1 MQTFACGYCIFLMQK
16 KNNILKRNVTLH
28 QNNYLYKRLTLI
40 NVMMKQVNIQF
51 PLRMLGLLL
60 GLFLSVGAFAQIE
73 VKGHVKDAT
82 GEPIIGAT
90 VRVAGTQTATVSDF
104 DGNFVLKA
112 NQGADITI
120 SYVGYQQATVK
131 AAPSLTVTLQDDQTV
146 LQDVV
151 VIGYGTVRKSD
162 ATGSV
167 MSVEADQLNKGL
179 ATSPADLLQGKTP
192 GVQITTNSGAP
203 GAGSTIRIRGGSSLS
218 ASNDPLIVIDGLPI
232 SSTEISGG
240 DVLNTINPN
249 DIESFSI
256 LKDASATAIYG
267 SRASNGVILI
277 TTKKG
282 KAGSKPRV
290 NVDMSGSFKT
300 VAKKVDVLG
309 ADAFR
314 EFFMANYGDNADAV
328 AALGNANTKWQD
340 EIYRSAFS
348 EEINASV
355 TGGYVSKE
363 STFKMPYRV
372 SAGFLNND
380 GTLKTTGMSR
390 GTVGINLTPTLLND
404 RLTINL
410 NGKGVFTHNSYAD
423 EGAIGA
429 AVQYDPLKPVDSM
442 WMSNGAPNTMSTLN
456 PVAMLN
462 QQNKDSYVRRFVG
475 NAQFDYKFKFLPG
488 LRANLNLGLD
498 FSTTTGWNISDQY
511 SEVSYHDK
519 VQNGTGAWEK
529 YTQLRRDQTL
539 EFYLA
544 YAKELKEIYSRF
556 DVLAGYS
563 WQRFYNKTTDKKIAN
578 DGSGQE
584 YDVSKP
590 IFMTESYLVSFY
602 GRLNYTLL
610 DRYLL
615 TFTLRDDGTSRF
627 QNNKWGLF
635 PSAALA
641 WRISEEPF
649 MKNADWLSNLKL
661 RLGYGITGQQNINQ
675 GDYPSIP
682 TVHTNQGGSYYMF
695 GNGIVVPIT
704 AKGYASQIKWEETT
718 TYNIGL
724 DFGFARNRING
735 SIDVYKRKT
744 NDLLNKVPVAS
755 GTNLTN
761 YLLMNV
767 GDMENKGIEAAL
779 NVVPIEKKDLRWEIG
794 FNIAYNKNKI
804 TRLTASDD
812 PSYLGVEAGD
822 ISGGVGNKIQ
832 IQQVGNPIN
841 SFYVYQQVYDE
852 AGKPL
857 EGVYVDRNFDGQI
870 TDDDRYVYYKPDA
883 DVNLGLNTELSYKKW
898 TLSASLRS
906 SLGNYVYNNVASN
919 TEMKADMWT
928 NNFICNRVSTAPYS
942 NFAQAQYKSDY
953 YVQNASFLK
962 LDKVTLAYNIA
973 PWVRVNFT
981 AQNIFTITKYDGV
994 DPEVANGID
1003 NNMYPRSRNFI
1014 LGASFNF

>member
-1 MQTFACGYCIFLMQK
+1 
-16 KNNILKRNVTLH
+16 
-28 QNNYLYKRLTLI
+28 
-40 NVMMKQVNIQF
+40 MMKQVNIQV
-51 PLRMLGLLL
+51 PLRMLGLIL

-73 VKGHVKDAT
+73 VKGHVKDAA
-82 GEPIIGAT
+82 GEDIIGAT
-90 VRVAGTQTATVSDF
+90 VRVEGTQTATVSDF

-112 NQGADITI
+112 KEGATLVV
-120 SYVGYQQATVK
+120 SYVGYQNATVK
-131 AAPSLTVTLQDDQTV
+131 AAPTVEVTLVDDETV

-151 VIGYGTVRKSD
+151 VIGYGSVRKSD

-192 GVQITTNSGAP
+192 GVQIVTNSGAP
-203 GAGSTIRIRGGSSLS
+203 GAGAKIRIRGGSSLS

-240 DVLNTINPN
+240 DMLNTINPN

-282 KAGSKPRV
+282 KAGSKPRI
-290 NVDMSGSFKT
+290 NVDMSGTFKT
-300 VAKKVDVLG
+300 VAKKVDVLS

-314 EFFMANYGDNADAV
+314 EFFMANYGTNADAV
-328 AALGNANTKWQD
+328 AALGNANTNWQD
-340 EIYRSAFS
+340 EIYRNTFA

-355 TGGYVSKE
+355 SGGYVSGNK
-363 STFKMPYRV
+363 TFKMPYRV

-380 GTLKTTGMSR
+380 GNLKTTGMSR
-390 GTVGINLTPTLLND
+390 TNFGFNLTPTLFDD

-410 NGKGVFTHNSYAD
+410 NGKGVFTHNKFAD
-423 EGAIGA
+423 EGAIGSA
-429 AVQYDPLKPVDSM
+429 IQYNPLKSVDSK
-442 WMSNGAPNTMSTLN
+442 WESNGAPNTMSTLN
-456 PVAMLN
+456 PVFQLN
-462 QQNKDSYVRRFVG
+462 EQHKSSYVRRFVG
-475 NAQFDYKFKFLPG
+475 NAQFDYKFKFLDG

-498 FSTTTGWNISDQY
+498 ISTTSGWNISDYQ
-511 SEVSYHDK
+511 SEVSYHNK
-519 VQNGTGAWEK
+519 VENGTGLFEK

-563 WQRFYNKTTDKKIAN
+563 WQHFYNKTTNEKVSN
-578 DGSGQE
+578 DGNNTYLYG
-584 YDVSKP
+584 DPTLFK
-590 IFMTESYLVSFY
+590 TESFLISFY

-615 TFTLRDDGTSRF
+615 TFTIRDDGTSRF
-627 QNNKWGLF
+627 QNNKWGVF

-641 WRISEEPF
+641 WRISEENF
-649 MKNADWLSNLKL
+649 MKSADWLSNLKL
-661 RLGYGITGQQNINQ
+661 RLGWGITGQQNINQ
-675 GDYPSIP
+675 GDYPSIA
-682 TVHTNQGGSYYMF
+682 TYHTNQHGSLYMF
-695 GNGIVVPIT
+695 GNNVIIPIT
-704 AKGYASQIKWEETT
+704 PKGYAPQIKWEETT

-724 DFGFARNRING
+724 DFGFLGNRING
-735 SIDVYKRKT
+735 SIDVYMRKT
-744 NDLLNKVPVAS
+744 KDLLNKVPVAS

-761 YLLMNV
+761 YLLTNV
-767 GDMENKGIEAAL
+767 GDMENKGIEGAL
-779 NVVPIEKKDLRWEIG
+779 NVVPIEQKDLRWEIG

-812 PSYLGVEAGD
+812 PSYPGVEDGG

-832 IQQVGNPIN
+832 IQKVGNPMN
-841 SFYVYQQVYDE
+841 SFYVLQQVYDE
-852 AGKPL
+852 TGKPL
-857 EGVYVDRNFDGQI
+857 EGIYVDRNHDGQI
-870 TDDDRYVYYKPDA
+870 TDDDRYVYYKPDP
-883 DVNLGLNTELSYKKW
+883 DVIIGLNTELSYKKW
-898 TLSASLRS
+898 TLSAAFRS
-906 SLGNYVYNNVASN
+906 FLGNYVYNNVASN

-942 NFAQAQYKSDY
+942 NFQQAQYKSDY

-962 LDKVTLAYNIA
+962 LDKITLAYNIA

-981 AQNIFTITKYDGV
+981 AQNVFTITKYDGV

>member
-1 MQTFACGYCIFLMQK
+1 
-16 KNNILKRNVTLH
+16 
-28 QNNYLYKRLTLI
+28 
-40 NVMMKQVNIQF
+40 MMKQVNMQI
-51 PLRMLGLLL
+51 PSRMLALIVGLLL
-60 GLFLSVGAFAQIE
+60 TVGAFAQQIT

-90 VRVAGTQTATVSDF
+90 IKIAGAQQGTVSDF
-104 DGNFVLKA
+104 DGNFTLKVD
-112 NQGADITI
+112 QGATLNI
-120 SYVGYQQATVK
+120 SYIGYQPVNVRATANMV
-131 AAPSLTVTLQDDQTV
+131 VTLQDDAQV

-151 VIGYGTVRKSD
+151 VIGYGTVKKSD

-192 GVQITTNSGAP
+192 GVQITSNSGAP

-232 SSTEISGG
+232 SSTGISGG

-282 KAGSKPRV
+282 KAGAKPRV
-290 NVDMSGSFKT
+290 NVDMSGSFKV

-309 ADAFR
+309 ADALKDLFTSR
-314 EFFMANYGDNADAV
+314 YSDNADAM
-328 AALGNANTKWQD
+328 AALGNANTNWQD
-340 EIYRSAFS
+340 EIYRTAWT

-355 TGGYVSKE
+355 TGGYVNKE
-363 STFKMPYRV
+363 IDFKMPYRL

-380 GTLKTTGMSR
+380 GTLKTSNMNR
-390 GTVGINLTPTLLND
+390 ATVGLNLTPTLLND

-410 NGKGVFTHNSYAD
+410 NGKGVFTHNSFAD
-423 EGAIGA
+423 EGAIGQ
-429 AVQYDPLKPVDSM
+429 AVKYNPLKPIYNEDGTYHYWMNSGLPNSM
-442 WMSNGAPNTMSTLN
+442 ALLN
-456 PVAMLN
+456 PVAQLE

-475 NAQFDYKFKFLPG
+475 NAQFDYKFKFLEG

-498 FSTTTGWNISDQY
+498 FSTTTGWNISEQN
-511 SEVSYHDK
+511 SEISWHDK
-519 VQNGTGAWEK
+519 VQNGSGMWEK

-544 YAKELKEIYSRF
+544 YAKELKEINSRF
-556 DVLAGYS
+556 DVLGGYS
-563 WQRFYNKTTDKKIAN
+563 WQRFYNKTTNYKEMN
-578 DGSGQE
+578 DGSGTE
-584 YDVSKP
+584 LPTTPLFK
-590 IFMTESYLVSFY
+590 TESYLVSFY
-602 GRLNYTLL
+602 GRLNYTFM

-615 TFTLRDDGTSRF
+615 TATLRNDGTSRF

-635 PSAALA
+635 PSIALA
-641 WRISEEPF
+641 WRVNEESF
-649 MKNADWLSNLKL
+649 LKNVDWLSNLKV
-661 RLGYGITGQQNINQ
+661 RLGYGITGQQNIGQ

-682 TVHTNQGGSYYMF
+682 TYHTNQAGSYYWF
-695 GNGIVVPIT
+695 GNNVIVPIT
-704 AKGYASQIKWEETT
+704 PKGYAAQIKWEETT
-718 TYNIGL
+718 TYNAGI
-724 DFGFARNRING
+724 DFGFLKNRING

-744 NDLLNKVPVAS
+744 ADLLNFVPVSA

-761 YLLMNV
+761 YLLQNV
-767 GDMENKGIEAAL
+767 GDMENTGFEVAL
-779 NVVPIEKKDLRWEIG
+779 NVVPVEQKDFRWEVG
-794 FNIAYNKNKI
+794 VNVAYNKNEI

-812 PSYLGVEAGD
+812 PTYPGVETGG
-822 ISGGVGNKIQ
+822 ISGGVGNQVQ
-832 IQQVGNPIN
+832 IQKVGNPIN
-841 SFYVYQQVYDE
+841 SFYVFQQVYDE

-857 EGVYVDRNFDGQI
+857 EGVYVDRNHDGQI

-883 DVNLGLNTELSYKKW
+883 DVNIGLNTELSYKKW
-898 TLSASLRS
+898 TLSASFRS
-906 SLGNYVYNNVASN
+906 SLGNYVYNNVASDA
-919 TEMKADMWT
+919 EMLADLWT
-928 NNFICNRVSTAPYS
+928 NNFIANRVSSAPFT
-942 NFAQAQYKSDY
+942 NFSQAQYKSDY
-953 YVQNASFLK
+953 YVQNASWLK
-962 LDKVTLAYNIA
+962 LDKVTLAYNVCD
-973 PWVRVNFT
+973 WCRVNFT
-981 AQNIFTITKYDGV
+981 AQNVFTITNYDGV
-994 DPEVANGID
+994 DPEVAGGID

>member
-1 MQTFACGYCIFLMQK
+1 M
-16 KNNILKRNVTLH
+16 
-28 QNNYLYKRLTLI
+28 
-40 NVMMKQVNIQF
+40 
-51 PLRMLGLLL
+51 
-60 GLFLSVGAFAQIE
+60 
-73 VKGHVKDAT
+73 KDAA
-82 GEPIIGAT
+82 GEDIIGAT
-90 VRVAGTQTATVSDF
+90 IRVEGTQTATVSDF

-112 NQGADITI
+112 NEGATLVV
-120 SYVGYQQATVK
+120 SYVGYQNATVK
-131 AAPSLTVTLQDDQTV
+131 AAPTVEVTLQDDATV

-192 GVQITTNSGAP
+192 GVQIVSTSGAP
-203 GAGSTIRIRGGSSLS
+203 GASSKIRIRGGSSLS

-240 DVLNTINPN
+240 DMLNTINPN

-282 KAGSKPRV
+282 KAGSKPRI
-290 NVDMSGSFKT
+290 NVDMSGTFKT
-300 VAKKVDVLG
+300 VAKKVDVLS

-314 EFFMANYGDNADAV
+314 EFFMANYGTNADAV
-328 AALGNANTKWQD
+328 AALGNANTNWQD
-340 EIYRSAFS
+340 EIYRNTFA

-355 TGGYVSKE
+355 SGGYVSGNKV
-363 STFKMPYRV
+363 FKMPYRV

-380 GTLKTTGMSR
+380 GNLKTTGMSR
-390 GTVGINLTPTLLND
+390 GNFGFNLTPTLFDD

-410 NGKGVFTHNSYAD
+410 NGKGVFTHNKFAD
-423 EGAIGA
+423 EGAIGSA
-429 AVQYDPLKPVDSM
+429 IQYNPLKPVDNK
-442 WMSNGAPNTMSTLN
+442 WESNGAPNTMSTLN
-456 PVAMLN
+456 PVFQLN
-462 QQNKDSYVRRFVG
+462 EQHKSSYVRRFVG
-475 NAQFDYKFKFLPG
+475 NAQFDYKFKFLDG

-498 FSTTTGWNISDQY
+498 ISTTSGWNISDYQ
-511 SEVSYHDK
+511 SEVSYHNK
-519 VQNGTGAWEK
+519 VENGTGLWEK

-544 YAKELKEIYSRF
+544 YAKELKEINSRF

-563 WQRFYNKTTDKKIAN
+563 WQHFYNKTTNEKKSN
-578 DGSGQE
+578 DGNNKYLYG
-584 YDVSKP
+584 DPTLFK
-590 IFMTESYLVSFY
+590 TESYLISFY
-602 GRLNYTLL
+602 GRLNYTFM

-615 TFTLRDDGTSRF
+615 TFTIRDDGTSRF
-627 QNNKWGLF
+627 QNNKWGVF

-641 WRISEEPF
+641 WRISEENF
-649 MKNADWLSNLKL
+649 MKNVDWLSNLKL
-661 RLGYGITGQQNINQ
+661 RLGWGITGQQNINQ
-675 GDYPSIP
+675 GDYPSIA
-682 TVHTNQGGSYYMF
+682 TYHTNQHGSLYMF
-695 GNGIVVPIT
+695 GNNVIIPIT
-704 AKGYASQIKWEETT
+704 PKGYASQIKWEETT

-724 DFGFARNRING
+724 DFGFLGNRING
-735 SIDVYKRKT
+735 SIDVYMRKT
-744 NDLLNKVPVAS
+744 KDLLNKVPVAS

-761 YLLMNV
+761 YLLTNV
-767 GDMENKGIEAAL
+767 GDMENKGIEGAL
-779 NVVPIEKKDLRWEIG
+779 NVVPIEQKDLRWEIG

-812 PSYLGVEAGD
+812 PSYPGVEDGG

-832 IQQVGNPIN
+832 IQKVGNPMN
-841 SFYVYQQVYDE
+841 SFYVLQQVYDE
-852 AGKPL
+852 TGKPL
-857 EGVYVDRNFDGQI
+857 EGIYVDRNHDGQI
-870 TDDDRYVYYKPDA
+870 TDDDRYVYYKPDP
-883 DVNLGLNTELSYKKW
+883 DVIIGLNTELSYKKW
-898 TLSASLRS
+898 TLSAAFRS
-906 SLGNYVYNNVASN
+906 FLGNYVYNNVASN

-942 NFAQAQYKSDY
+942 NFQQAQYKSDY

-962 LDKVTLAYNIA
+962 LDKITLAYNIA

-981 AQNIFTITKYDGV
+981 AQNVFTITKYDGV

>member
-1 MQTFACGYCIFLMQK
+1 
-16 KNNILKRNVTLH
+16 
-28 QNNYLYKRLTLI
+28 
-40 NVMMKQVNIQF
+40 MMKQVNIQV
-51 PLRMLGLLL
+51 PRRMLGLIL

-73 VKGHVKDAT
+73 VKGHVKDAA
-82 GEPIIGAT
+82 GEDIIGAT
-90 VRVAGTQTATVSDF
+90 VRVEGTQTATVSDF

-112 NQGADITI
+112 KEGATLVV
-120 SYVGYQQATVK
+120 SYVGYQNATVK
-131 AAPSLTVTLQDDQTV
+131 AAPTVEVTLVDDETV

-151 VIGYGTVRKSD
+151 VIGYGSVRKSD

-192 GVQITTNSGAP
+192 GVQIVTNSGAP
-203 GAGSTIRIRGGSSLS
+203 GAGAKIRIRGGSSLS

-240 DVLNTINPN
+240 DMLNTINPN

-282 KAGSKPRV
+282 KAGSKPRI
-290 NVDMSGSFKT
+290 NVDMSGTFKT
-300 VAKKVDVLG
+300 VAKKVDVLS

-314 EFFMANYGDNADAV
+314 EFFMANYGTNADAV
-328 AALGNANTKWQD
+328 AALGNANTNWQD
-340 EIYRSAFS
+340 EIYRNTFA

-355 TGGYVSKE
+355 SGGYVSGNK
-363 STFKMPYRV
+363 TFKMPYRV

-380 GTLKTTGMSR
+380 GNLKTTGMSR
-390 GTVGINLTPTLLND
+390 TNFGFNLTPTLFDD

-410 NGKGVFTHNSYAD
+410 NGKGVFTHNKFAD
-423 EGAIGA
+423 EGAIGSA
-429 AVQYDPLKPVDSM
+429 IQYNPLKSVDSK
-442 WMSNGAPNTMSTLN
+442 WESNGAPNTMSTLN
-456 PVAMLN
+456 PVFQLN
-462 QQNKDSYVRRFVG
+462 EQHKSSYVRRFVG
-475 NAQFDYKFKFLPG
+475 NAQFDYKFKFLDG

-498 FSTTTGWNISDQY
+498 ISTTSGWNISDYQ
-511 SEVSYHDK
+511 SEVSYHNK
-519 VQNGTGAWEK
+519 AENGTGLFEK

-563 WQRFYNKTTDKKIAN
+563 WQHFYNKTTNEKVSN
-578 DGSGQE
+578 DGNNTYLYG
-584 YDVSKP
+584 DPTLFK
-590 IFMTESYLVSFY
+590 TESFLISFY

-615 TFTLRDDGTSRF
+615 TFTIRDDGTSRF
-627 QNNKWGLF
+627 QNNKWGVF

-641 WRISEEPF
+641 WRISEENF
-649 MKNADWLSNLKL
+649 MKSADWLSNLKL
-661 RLGYGITGQQNINQ
+661 RLGWGITGQQNINQ
-675 GDYPSIP
+675 GDYPSIA
-682 TVHTNQGGSYYMF
+682 TYHTNQHGSLYMF
-695 GNGIVVPIT
+695 GNNVIIPIT
-704 AKGYASQIKWEETT
+704 PKGYAPQIKWEETT

-724 DFGFARNRING
+724 DFGFLGNRING
-735 SIDVYKRKT
+735 SIDVYQRKT
-744 NDLLNKVPVAS
+744 KDLLNKVPVAS

-761 YLLMNV
+761 YLLTNV
-767 GDMENKGIEAAL
+767 GDMENKGIEGAL
-779 NVVPIEKKDLRWEIG
+779 NVVPIEQKDLRLEIG
-794 FNIAYNKNKI
+794 FNITYNKNKI

-812 PSYLGVEAGD
+812 PSYPGVEDGG

-832 IQQVGNPIN
+832 IQKVGNPMN
-841 SFYVYQQVYDE
+841 SFYVLQQVYDE

-857 EGVYVDRNFDGQI
+857 EGVYVDRNHDGQI
-870 TDDDRYVYYKPDA
+870 TDDDRYVYYKPDP
-883 DVNLGLNTELSYKKW
+883 DVIIGLNTELSYKKW
-898 TLSASLRS
+898 TFSAAFRS
-906 SLGNYVYNNVASN
+906 FLGNYVYNNVASN

-942 NFAQAQYKSDY
+942 NFQQAQYKSDY

-962 LDKVTLAYNIA
+962 LDKVTVAYNIA

-981 AQNIFTITKYDGV
+981 AQNVFTISKYDGV

>member
-1 MQTFACGYCIFLMQK
+1 
-16 KNNILKRNVTLH
+16 
-28 QNNYLYKRLTLI
+28 
-40 NVMMKQVNIQF
+40 MKQVNIQI
-51 PLRMLGLLL
+51 PLRMLSLLL
-60 GLFLSVGAFAQIE
+60 GLFLSASAFAQIA

-90 VRVAGTQTATVSDF
+90 VRVDGTQTATISDF
-104 DGNFVLKA
+104 DGNFALTA
-112 NQGADITI
+112 NQGANISV
-120 SYVGYQQATVK
+120 SYVGFVTATVK
-131 AAPSLTVTLQDDQTV
+131 AAPNLVITLKEDQTV

-167 MSVEADQLNKGL
+167 MTVEADQLNKGL

-192 GVQITTNSGAP
+192 GVQIMTNSGAP

-267 SRASNGVILI
+267 SRASNGVIII

-282 KAGSKPRV
+282 KAGAKPHV
-290 NVDMSGSFKT
+290 NIDMTGSFKT
-300 VAKKVDVLG
+300 IAKKVDVLG
-309 ADAFR
+309 ADSFKD
-314 EFFMANYGDNADAV
+314 FFVANYSGNADAM
-328 AALGNANTKWQD
+328 AALGNAKTDWQD
-340 EIYRSAFS
+340 KIYRTAWT

-355 TGGYVSKE
+355 TGGYVKGSD
-363 STFKMPYRV
+363 FKMPYRV

-380 GTLKTTGMSR
+380 GILKTTNMNR
-390 GTVGINLTPTLLND
+390 GTFGVNLTPTLLD
-404 RLTINL
+404 DHLTINL
-410 NGKGVFTHNSYAD
+410 NGKGVFTHNSFAD
-423 EGAIGA
+423 EGAIGSA
-429 AVQYDPLKPVDSM
+429 IQYNPLKPVYNEDGNYHYWMNSGLPNSM
-442 WMSNGAPNTMSTLN
+442 ATLN
-456 PVAMLN
+456 PVAQLE

-498 FSTTTGWNISDQY
+498 YSTTTGWDITDY
-511 SEVSYHDK
+511 KSEISYHNK
-519 VQNGTGAWEK
+519 VQNGTGEWKK
-529 YTQLRRDQTL
+529 YTQMRRDQTL

-544 YAKELKEIYSRF
+544 YARELKELRSRF
-556 DVLAGYS
+556 DILGGYS
-563 WQRFYNKTTDKKIAN
+563 WQHFYNKKTERKLSN
-578 DGSGQE
+578 DGNNLE
-584 YDVSKP
+584 YAVKEP

-602 GRLNYTLL
+602 GRLNWTLM

-615 TFTLRDDGTSRF
+615 TATLRNDGTSRF

-635 PSAALA
+635 PSVALA
-641 WRISEEPF
+641 WRINEEAF
-649 MKNADWLSNLKL
+649 LKDVDWLSNLKL

-682 TVHTNQGGSYYMF
+682 TYHTNQGGSYYWF
-695 GNGIVVPIT
+695 GNSAIVPIT
-704 AKGYASQIKWEETT
+704 PKGYAAQIKWEETT
-718 TYNIGL
+718 TYNVGL
-724 DFGFARNRING
+724 DFGFLKNRING
-735 SIDVYKRKT
+735 SVDVYKRKT
-744 NDLLNKVPVAS
+744 NDLLNEVPVAA

-761 YLLMNV
+761 YLLQNV
-767 GDMENKGIEAAL
+767 GDMENKGIEVAV
-779 NVVPIEKKDLRWEIG
+779 NVVPIEKKNLRWEIG
-794 FNIAYNKNKI
+794 VNFAYNKNEI

-812 PSYLGVEAGD
+812 PSYLGVEVGD
-822 ISGGVGNKIQ
+822 INGGVGNHIQ

-841 SFYVYQQVYDE
+841 SFYVFQQVYDE

-857 EGVYVDRNFDGQI
+857 EGVYVDRNHDGQI
-870 TDDDRYVYYKPDA
+870 TDNDRYVYYKPDA
-883 DVNLGLNTELSYKKW
+883 DVNIGLNTELSYKKW
-898 TLSASLRS
+898 TLSAAFRS

-928 NNFICNRVSTAPYS
+928 NNFICNRVTTAPYS
-942 NFAQAQYKSDY
+942 DFSQAQYRSDY

-962 LDKVTLAYNIA
+962 LDKMTLAYNVCDWI
-973 PWVRVNFT
+973 RVHLT
-981 AQNIFTITKYDGV
+981 AQNVFTITNYKGV
-994 DPEVANGID
+994 DPEVKDGLD
-1003 NNMYPRSRNFI
+1003 KNMYPRSRNFI
-1014 LGASFNF
+1014 VGASFNF

>member
-1 MQTFACGYCIFLMQK
+1 
-16 KNNILKRNVTLH
+16 
-28 QNNYLYKRLTLI
+28 
-40 NVMMKQVNIQF
+40 MMKQVNIQF
-51 PLRMLGLLL
+51 PLRMLGLIL
-60 GLFLSVGAFAQIE
+60 GLFLSVSAFAQIE

-82 GEPIIGAT
+82 GEAIIGAT
-90 VRVAGTQTATVSDF
+90 VRVDGTQTATVTDF

-112 NQGADITI
+112 NQGANITI
-120 SYVGYQQATVK
+120 SYVGYQNATVK
-131 AAPSLTVTLQDDQTV
+131 AAPSVEVTLVDDETV

-151 VIGYGTVRKSD
+151 VIGYGSVRKSD

-167 MSVEADQLNKGL
+167 TSVEADQLNKGL

-192 GVQITTNSGAP
+192 GVQVTTNSGAP
-203 GAGSTIRIRGGSSLS
+203 GAGAKIRIRGGSSLS

-240 DVLNTINPN
+240 DLLNTINPN

-282 KAGSKPRV
+282 KAGAKPRI
-290 NVDMSGSFKT
+290 NVDMSGTFKT
-300 VAKKVDVLG
+300 VAKKVDVLS

-314 EFFMANYGDNADAV
+314 EFFVANYGDNADAM

-340 EIYRSAFS
+340 EIYRNAFA

-363 STFKMPYRV
+363 QVFKMPYRV

-390 GTVGINLTPTLLND
+390 GTVGFNLTPTLLND

-410 NGKGVFTHNSYAD
+410 NAKGVFTHNKFAD

-429 AVQYDPLKPVDSM
+429 AVQYNPLKPVDHK
-442 WMSNGAPNTMSTLN
+442 WESNGAPNTMSTLN
-456 PVAMLN
+456 PVAMLDE
-462 QQNKDSYVRRFVG
+462 QHKSSYIRRFIG
-475 NAQFDYKFKFLPG
+475 NAQFDYKFKFLDG
-488 LRANLNLGLD
+488 LRANLNIGID
-498 FSTTTGWNISDQY
+498 YSTTSGWNVTDEG
-511 SEVSYHDK
+511 SEISYHNK
-519 VQNGTGAWEK
+519 VENGTGLWEK
-529 YTQLRRDQTL
+529 YTQKRNDKTL

-544 YAKELKEIYSRF
+544 YARELKEIYSRF

-563 WQRFYNKTTDKKIAN
+563 WQHFYNETTSEKESN
-578 DGSGQE
+578 DGHHTRLYG
-584 YDVSKP
+584 DPTLFK
-590 IFMTESYLVSFY
+590 TESYLISFY
-602 GRLNYTLL
+602 GRLNYTFM

-615 TFTLRDDGTSRF
+615 TFTIRDDGTSRF
-627 QNNKWGLF
+627 QNNKWGVF

-641 WRISEEPF
+641 WRVNEEPF
-649 MKNADWLSNLKL
+649 LRNVDWLSNLKL
-661 RLGYGITGQQNINQ
+661 RLGWGITGQQNINQ
-675 GDYPSIP
+675 GDYPSIA
-682 TVHTNQGGSYYMF
+682 TYHTNQHGSYYWF
-695 GNGIVVPIT
+695 GNNEIIPIT
-704 AKGYASQIKWEETT
+704 PKGYAAQIKWEETT

-724 DFGFARNRING
+724 DFGFMRNRING

-744 NDLLNKVPVAS
+744 NDLLNRVPVAA

-767 GDMENKGIEAAL
+767 GDMENKGIEVAL
-779 NVVPIEKKDLRWEIG
+779 NVVPFEKKDLRWELG
-794 FNIAYNKNKI
+794 VNVSYNKNEI
-804 TRLTASDD
+804 TKLTASDD
-812 PSYLGVEAGD
+812 PSYPGVETGG
-822 ISGGVGNKIQ
+822 ISGGVGNNIQ
-832 IQQVGNPIN
+832 IQKVGNPIN
-841 SFYVYQQVYDE
+841 SFYVLQQVYDE
-852 AGKPL
+852 AGQPL
-857 EGVYVDRNFDGQI
+857 EGVYVDRNHDGQI

-883 DVNLGLNTELSYKKW
+883 DVNIGFNTELNYKKW
-898 TLSASLRS
+898 TLSAAFRA

-928 NNFICNRVSTAPYS
+928 NNFICNRVSTAPET
-942 NFAQAQYKSDY
+942 NFQQAQYKSDY

-973 PWVRVNFT
+973 SWVRVNFT
-981 AQNIFTITKYDGV
+981 AQNVFTITKYKGV

>member
-1 MQTFACGYCIFLMQK
+1 
-16 KNNILKRNVTLH
+16 
-28 QNNYLYKRLTLI
+28 
-40 NVMMKQVNIQF
+40 MMKQVKLM
-51 PLRMLGLLL
+51 PKRMLALICGLI
-60 GLFLSVGAFAQIE
+60 LSITAFAQQIT
-73 VKGHVKDAT
+73 VNGNVKDAT

-90 VRVAGTQTATVSDF
+90 VRVAGQQGGVITDF
-104 DGNFVLKA
+104 DGNFHIQA
-112 NQGADITI
+112 NSGATITV
-120 SYVGYQQATVK
+120 SYVGYQEAQVA
-131 AAPSLTVTLQDDQTV
+131 AAPRVNIVLQDDAQ
-146 LQDVV
+146 LLKDVV
-151 VIGYGTVRKSD
+151 VIGYGTVKKSD

-232 SSTEISGG
+232 SGTGISGG

-290 NVDMSGSFKT
+290 NIDMTGTVKT
-300 VAKKVDVLG
+300 VAKKVDVLD
-309 ADAFR
+309 ANAFR
-314 EFFMANYGDNADAV
+314 EFFTANYADNADAM
-328 AALGNANTKWQD
+328 AALGNANTNWQD
-340 EIYRSAFS
+340 QIYRTAFS

-355 TGGYVSKE
+355 TGGYVAKNKAFS
-363 STFKMPYRV
+363 MPYRV

-380 GTLKTTGMSR
+380 GTLKTTNMNR
-390 GTVGINLTPTLLND
+390 GTIGLNLTPTLLDD

-410 NGKGVFTHNSYAD
+410 NGKGVFTHNSFAD
-423 EGAIGA
+423 EGAIGQ
-429 AVQYDPLKPVDSM
+429 AVKYNPLKPVYNEDGSYHYWMISGLPNSM
-442 WMSNGAPNTMSTLN
+442 SLLN
-456 PVAMLN
+456 PVAQLY

-475 NAQFDYKFKFLPG
+475 NAQFDYKFKFLEG

-498 FSTTTGWNISDQY
+498 YSTTTGWNVTEKDSEISW
-511 SEVSYHDK
+511 HNK
-519 VQNGTGAWEK
+519 VENGSGAWQK
-529 YTQLRRDQTL
+529 YTQKRQDKTL

-544 YAKELKEIYSRF
+544 YARELKEINSRF
-556 DVLAGYS
+556 DILGGYS
-563 WQRFYNKTTDKKIAN
+563 WQHFHNETTDFKRAN
-578 DGSGQE
+578 DGSGTE
-584 YDVSKP
+584 FNYTPLFK
-590 IFMTESYLVSFY
+590 TESYLVSFY
-602 GRLNYTLL
+602 GRLNYTFM

-615 TFTLRDDGTSRF
+615 TATLRNDGTSRF

-635 PSAALA
+635 PSVALA

-649 MKNADWLSNLKL
+649 LHNVDWLSNLKL
-661 RLGYGITGQQNINQ
+661 RLGYGITGQQNIGQ

-682 TVHTNQGGSYYMF
+682 TYHTNMGGSYYWF
-695 GNGIVVPIT
+695 GNNVIVPIT
-704 AKGYASQIKWEETT
+704 PKGYAAQIKWEETT

-724 DFGFARNRING
+724 DFGFWNNRING
-735 SIDVYKRKT
+735 SVDVYKRVT
-744 NDLLNKVPVAS
+744 NDLLNYVPVA
-755 GTNLTN
+755 GLTNLTN
-761 YLLMNV
+761 YLLQNV
-767 GDMENKGIEAAL
+767 GDMENKGIEVAL

-794 FNIAYNKNKI
+794 VNVAYNKNEI

-812 PSYLGVEAGD
+812 PSYLGVETGG
-822 ISGGVGNKIQ
+822 ISGGVGNNIQ
-832 IQQVGNPIN
+832 IQKVGNPLN
-841 SFYVYQQVYDE
+841 SFYVFQQVYDE

-857 EGVYVDRNFDGQI
+857 EGVYVDRNHDGQI

-883 DVNLGLNTELSYKKW
+883 DVNIGLNTELSYQKW

-906 SLGNYVYNNVASN
+906 SLGNYVYNNVQSDA
-919 TEMKADMWT
+919 EMKADMWT
-928 NNFICNRVSTAPYS
+928 NNFIANRISSAPYT

-962 LDKVTLAYNIA
+962 LDRVTLAYNICDWA
-973 PWVRVNFT
+973 RVHFT
-981 AQNIFTITKYDGV
+981 AQNIFTITNYKGV
-994 DPEVANGID
+994 DPEVAGGID
-1003 NNMYPRSRNFI
+1003 NNMYPRSRNF
-1014 LGASFNF
+1014 LVGASFNF

>member
-1 MQTFACGYCIFLMQK
+1 MQ
-16 KNNILKRNVTLH
+16 
-28 QNNYLYKRLTLI
+28 
-40 NVMMKQVNIQF
+40 MMKQVNIQF
-51 PLRMLGLLL
+51 PLRMLGLIL
-60 GLFLSVGAFAQIE
+60 GLFLSVSAFAQIE

-82 GEPIIGAT
+82 GEAIIGAT
-90 VRVAGTQTATVSDF
+90 VRVDGTQTATVTDF

-112 NQGADITI
+112 NQGANITI
-120 SYVGYQQATVK
+120 SYVGYQNATVK
-131 AAPSLTVTLQDDQTV
+131 AAPSVEVTLVDDETV

-151 VIGYGTVRKSD
+151 VIGYGSVRKSD

-167 MSVEADQLNKGL
+167 TSVEADQLNKGL

-192 GVQITTNSGAP
+192 GVQVTTNSGAP
-203 GAGSTIRIRGGSSLS
+203 GAGAKIRIRGGSSLS

-240 DVLNTINPN
+240 DLLNTINPN

-282 KAGSKPRV
+282 KAGAKPRI
-290 NVDMSGSFKT
+290 NVDMSGTFKT
-300 VAKKVDVLG
+300 VAKKVDVLS

-314 EFFMANYGDNADAV
+314 DFFTANYGDNADAM

-340 EIYRSAFS
+340 EIYKNAFA

-363 STFKMPYRV
+363 QAFKMPYRV

-390 GTVGINLTPTLLND
+390 GTLGFNLTPTLFDD

-410 NGKGVFTHNSYAD
+410 NAKGVFTHNKFAD

-429 AVQYDPLKPVDSM
+429 AVQYNPLKSVDHK
-442 WMSNGAPNTMSTLN
+442 WESNGAPNTMSTLN

-462 QQNKDSYVRRFVG
+462 EQHKSSYVRRFIG
-475 NAQFDYKFKFLPG
+475 NAQFDYKFKFLDG
-488 LRANLNLGLD
+488 LRANLNLGID
-498 FSTTTGWNISDQY
+498 YSTTSGWNVTDEG
-511 SEVSYHDK
+511 SEISYHNK
-519 VQNGTGAWEK
+519 VENGTGLWEK
-529 YTQLRRDQTL
+529 YTQKRNDKTL

-544 YAKELKEIYSRF
+544 YARELKEIYSRF

-563 WQRFYNKTTDKKIAN
+563 WQHFHNETTNEKESN
-578 DGSGQE
+578 DGHHTRLYG
-584 YDVSKP
+584 DPTLFK
-590 IFMTESYLVSFY
+590 TESYLISFY
-602 GRLNYTLL
+602 GRLNYTFM

-615 TFTLRDDGTSRF
+615 TFTIRDDGTSRF
-627 QNNKWGLF
+627 QNNKWGVF

-641 WRISEEPF
+641 WRVNEEPF
-649 MKNADWLSNLKL
+649 LRNVDWLSNLKL
-661 RLGYGITGQQNINQ
+661 RLGWGITGQQNINQ
-675 GDYPSIP
+675 GDYPSIA
-682 TVHTNQGGSYYMF
+682 TYHTNQHGSYYWF
-695 GNGIVVPIT
+695 GNNEIIPIT
-704 AKGYASQIKWEETT
+704 PKGYAAQIKWEETT

-724 DFGFARNRING
+724 DFGFVRNRING
-735 SIDVYKRKT
+735 SIDVYKRVTK
-744 NDLLNKVPVAS
+744 DLLNRVPVAA

-767 GDMENKGIEAAL
+767 GDMENKGIEVAL
-779 NVVPIEKKDLRWEIG
+779 NVVPIEKKDLRWEVG
-794 FNIAYNKNKI
+794 VNVSYNKNEI
-804 TRLTASDD
+804 TKLTASDD
-812 PSYLGVEAGD
+812 PSYPGVEAGG
-822 ISGGVGNKIQ
+822 ISGGVGNNIQ
-832 IQQVGNPIN
+832 IQKVGNPIN
-841 SFYVYQQVYDE
+841 SFYVLQQVYDE

-857 EGVYVDRNFDGQI
+857 EGVYVDRNHDGQI

-883 DVNLGLNTELSYKKW
+883 DVNIGLNTELSYKKW
-898 TLSASLRS
+898 TLSAAFRS

-928 NNFICNRVSTAPYS
+928 NNFICNRVSTAPET
-942 NFAQAQYKSDY
+942 NFQQAQYKSDY

-962 LDKVTLAYNIA
+962 LDKVTLAYNLA
-973 PWVRVNFT
+973 SWVRLNFT
-981 AQNIFTITKYDGV
+981 AQNVFTITKYDGV

>member
-1 MQTFACGYCIFLMQK
+1 
-16 KNNILKRNVTLH
+16 
-28 QNNYLYKRLTLI
+28 
-40 NVMMKQVNIQF
+40 MMKQVKLM
-51 PLRMLGLLL
+51 PKRMLALICGLI
-60 GLFLSVGAFAQIE
+60 LSITAFAQQIT
-73 VKGHVKDAT
+73 VNGNVKDAT

-90 VRVAGTQTATVSDF
+90 VRVAGQQGGVITDF
-104 DGNFVLKA
+104 DGNFHIQA
-112 NQGADITI
+112 NSGATITV
-120 SYVGYQQATVK
+120 SYVGYQEAQVA
-131 AAPSLTVTLQDDQTV
+131 AAPRVNIVLQDDAQ
-146 LQDVV
+146 LLKDVV
-151 VIGYGTVRKSD
+151 VIGYGTVKKSD

-232 SSTEISGG
+232 SGTGISGG

-290 NVDMSGSFKT
+290 NIDMTGTVKT
-300 VAKKVDVLG
+300 VAKKVDVLD
-309 ADAFR
+309 ANAFR
-314 EFFMANYGDNADAV
+314 EFFTANYADNADAM
-328 AALGNANTKWQD
+328 AALGNANTNWQD
-340 EIYRSAFS
+340 QIYRTAFS

-355 TGGYVSKE
+355 TGGYVAKNKAFS
-363 STFKMPYRV
+363 MPYRV

-380 GTLKTTGMSR
+380 GTLKTTNMNR
-390 GTVGINLTPTLLND
+390 GTIGLNLTPTLLDD

-410 NGKGVFTHNSYAD
+410 NGKGVFTHNSFAD
-423 EGAIGA
+423 EGAIGQ
-429 AVQYDPLKPVDSM
+429 AVKYNPLKPVYNEDGSYHYWMISGLPNSM
-442 WMSNGAPNTMSTLN
+442 SLLN
-456 PVAMLN
+456 PVAQLY

-475 NAQFDYKFKFLPG
+475 NAQFDYKFKFLEG

-498 FSTTTGWNISDQY
+498 YSTTTGWNVTEKDSEISW
-511 SEVSYHDK
+511 HNK
-519 VQNGTGAWEK
+519 VENGSGAWQK
-529 YTQLRRDQTL
+529 YTQKRQDKTL

-544 YAKELKEIYSRF
+544 YARELKEINSRF
-556 DVLAGYS
+556 DILGGYS
-563 WQRFYNKTTDKKIAN
+563 WQHFHNETTDFKRAN
-578 DGSGQE
+578 DGSGTE
-584 YDVSKP
+584 FNYTPLFK
-590 IFMTESYLVSFY
+590 TESYLVSFY
-602 GRLNYTLL
+602 GRLNYTFM

-615 TFTLRDDGTSRF
+615 TATLRNDGTSRF

-635 PSAALA
+635 PSVALA

-649 MKNADWLSNLKL
+649 LHNVDWLSNLKL
-661 RLGYGITGQQNINQ
+661 RLGYGITGQQNIGQ

-682 TVHTNQGGSYYMF
+682 TYHTNMGGSYYWF
-695 GNGIVVPIT
+695 GNNVIVPIT
-704 AKGYASQIKWEETT
+704 PRGYAAQIKWEETT

-724 DFGFARNRING
+724 DFGFWNNRING
-735 SIDVYKRKT
+735 SVDVYKRVT
-744 NDLLNKVPVAS
+744 NDLLNYVPVA
-755 GTNLTN
+755 GLTNLTN
-761 YLLMNV
+761 YLLQNV
-767 GDMENKGIEAAL
+767 GDMENKGIEVAL

-794 FNIAYNKNKI
+794 VNVAYNKNEI

-812 PSYLGVEAGD
+812 PSYLGVETGG
-822 ISGGVGNKIQ
+822 ISGGVGNNIQ
-832 IQQVGNPIN
+832 IQKVGNPLN
-841 SFYVYQQVYDE
+841 SFYVFQQVYDE

-857 EGVYVDRNFDGQI
+857 EGVYVDRNHDGQI

-883 DVNLGLNTELSYKKW
+883 DVNIGLNTELSYQKW

-906 SLGNYVYNNVASN
+906 SLGNYVYNNVQSEA
-919 TEMKADMWT
+919 EMKADMWT
-928 NNFICNRVSTAPYS
+928 NNFIANRIASAPYT

-962 LDKVTLAYNIA
+962 LDRVTLAYNICDWA
-973 PWVRVNFT
+973 RVHFT
-981 AQNIFTITKYDGV
+981 AQNIFTITNYKGV
-994 DPEVANGID
+994 DPEVAGGID
-1003 NNMYPRSRNFI
+1003 NNMYPRSRNF
-1014 LGASFNF
+1014 LVGASFNF

>member
-1 MQTFACGYCIFLMQK
+1 MQ
-16 KNNILKRNVTLH
+16 
-28 QNNYLYKRLTLI
+28 
-40 NVMMKQVNIQF
+40 MMKQVNIQF
-51 PLRMLGLLL
+51 PLRMLGLIL
-60 GLFLSVGAFAQIE
+60 GLFLSVSAFAQIE

-82 GEPIIGAT
+82 GEAIIGAT
-90 VRVAGTQTATVSDF
+90 VRVDGTQTATVTDF

-112 NQGADITI
+112 NQGANITI
-120 SYVGYQQATVK
+120 SYVGYQNATVK
-131 AAPSLTVTLQDDQTV
+131 AAPSVEVTLVDDETV

-151 VIGYGTVRKSD
+151 VIGYGSVRKSD

-167 MSVEADQLNKGL
+167 TSVEADQLNKGL

-192 GVQITTNSGAP
+192 GVQVTTNSGAP
-203 GAGSTIRIRGGSSLS
+203 GAGAKIRIRGGSSLS

-240 DVLNTINPN
+240 DLLNTINPN

-282 KAGSKPRV
+282 KAGAKPRI
-290 NVDMSGSFKT
+290 NVDMSGTFKT
-300 VAKKVDVLG
+300 VAKKVDVLS

-314 EFFMANYGDNADAV
+314 EFFVANYGDNADAM

-340 EIYRSAFS
+340 EIYRNAFA

-363 STFKMPYRV
+363 QVFKMPYRV

-390 GTVGINLTPTLLND
+390 GTVGFNLTPTLLND

-410 NGKGVFTHNSYAD
+410 NAKGVFTHNKFAD

-429 AVQYDPLKPVDSM
+429 AVQYNPLKPVDHK
-442 WMSNGAPNTMSTLN
+442 WESNGAPNTMSTLN
-456 PVAMLN
+456 PVAMLDE
-462 QQNKDSYVRRFVG
+462 QHKSSYIRRFIG
-475 NAQFDYKFKFLPG
+475 NAQFDYKFKFLDG
-488 LRANLNLGLD
+488 LRANLNIGID
-498 FSTTTGWNISDQY
+498 YSTTSGWNVTDEG
-511 SEVSYHDK
+511 SEISYHNK
-519 VQNGTGAWEK
+519 VENGTGLWEK
-529 YTQLRRDQTL
+529 YTQKRNDKTL

-544 YAKELKEIYSRF
+544 YARELKEIYSRF

-563 WQRFYNKTTDKKIAN
+563 WQHFYNETTSEKESN
-578 DGSGQE
+578 DGHHTRLYG
-584 YDVSKP
+584 DPTLFK
-590 IFMTESYLVSFY
+590 TESYLISFY
-602 GRLNYTLL
+602 GRLNYTFM

-615 TFTLRDDGTSRF
+615 TFTIRDDGTSRF
-627 QNNKWGLF
+627 QNNKWGVF

-641 WRISEEPF
+641 WRVNEEPF
-649 MKNADWLSNLKL
+649 LRNVDWLSNLKL
-661 RLGYGITGQQNINQ
+661 RLGWGITGQQNINQ
-675 GDYPSIP
+675 GDYPSIA
-682 TVHTNQGGSYYMF
+682 TYHTNQHGSYYWF
-695 GNGIVVPIT
+695 GNNEIIPIT
-704 AKGYASQIKWEETT
+704 PKGYAAQIKWEETT

-724 DFGFARNRING
+724 DFGFMRNRING

-744 NDLLNKVPVAS
+744 NDLLNRVPVAA

-767 GDMENKGIEAAL
+767 GDMENKGIEVAL
-779 NVVPIEKKDLRWEIG
+779 NVVPFEKKDLRWELG
-794 FNIAYNKNKI
+794 VNVSYNKNEI
-804 TRLTASDD
+804 TKLTASDD
-812 PSYLGVEAGD
+812 PSYPGVETGG
-822 ISGGVGNKIQ
+822 ISGGVGNNIQ
-832 IQQVGNPIN
+832 IQKVGNPIN
-841 SFYVYQQVYDE
+841 SFYVLQQVYDE

-857 EGVYVDRNFDGQI
+857 EGVYVDRNHDGQI

-883 DVNLGLNTELSYKKW
+883 DVNIGFNTELNYKKW
-898 TLSASLRS
+898 TLSAAFRA

-928 NNFICNRVSTAPYS
+928 NNFICNRVSTAPET
-942 NFAQAQYKSDY
+942 NFQQAQYKSDY

-973 PWVRVNFT
+973 SWVRVNFT
-981 AQNIFTITKYDGV
+981 AQNVFTITKYKGV

>member
-1 MQTFACGYCIFLMQK
+1 
-16 KNNILKRNVTLH
+16 
-28 QNNYLYKRLTLI
+28 
-40 NVMMKQVNIQF
+40 MMKQVNIQV
-51 PLRMLGLLL
+51 PLRMLGLIL

-73 VKGHVKDAT
+73 VKGHVKDAA
-82 GEPIIGAT
+82 GEDIIGAT
-90 VRVAGTQTATVSDF
+90 VRVDGTQTATVSDF

-112 NQGADITI
+112 KEGATLVV
-120 SYVGYQQATVK
+120 SYVGYQNATVK
-131 AAPSLTVTLQDDQTV
+131 AAPTVEVTLVDDETV

-151 VIGYGTVRKSD
+151 VIGYGSVRKSD

-192 GVQITTNSGAP
+192 GVQIVTNSGAP
-203 GAGSTIRIRGGSSLS
+203 GAGAKIRIRGGSSLS

-240 DVLNTINPN
+240 DMLNTINPN

-282 KAGSKPRV
+282 KAGSKPRI
-290 NVDMSGSFKT
+290 NVDMSGTFKT
-300 VAKKVDVLG
+300 VAKKVDVLS

-314 EFFMANYGDNADAV
+314 EFFMANYGTNADAV
-328 AALGNANTKWQD
+328 AALGNANTNWQD
-340 EIYRSAFS
+340 EIYRNTFA

-355 TGGYVSKE
+355 SGGYVSGNK
-363 STFKMPYRV
+363 TFKMPYRV

-380 GTLKTTGMSR
+380 GNLKTTGMSR
-390 GTVGINLTPTLLND
+390 TNFGFNLTPTLFDD

-410 NGKGVFTHNSYAD
+410 NGKGVFTHNKFAD
-423 EGAIGA
+423 EGAIGSA
-429 AVQYDPLKPVDSM
+429 IQYNPLKSVDSK
-442 WMSNGAPNTMSTLN
+442 WESNGAPNTMSTLN
-456 PVAMLN
+456 PVFQLN
-462 QQNKDSYVRRFVG
+462 EQHKSSYVRRFVG
-475 NAQFDYKFKFLPG
+475 NAQFDYKFKFLDG

-498 FSTTTGWNISDQY
+498 ISTTSGWNISDYQ
-511 SEVSYHDK
+511 SEVSYHNK
-519 VQNGTGAWEK
+519 VENGTGLFEK

-563 WQRFYNKTTDKKIAN
+563 WQHFYNKTTNEKVSN
-578 DGSGQE
+578 DGNNTYLYG
-584 YDVSKP
+584 DPTLFK
-590 IFMTESYLVSFY
+590 TESFLISFY

-615 TFTLRDDGTSRF
+615 TFTIRDDGTSRF
-627 QNNKWGLF
+627 QNNKWGVF

-641 WRISEEPF
+641 WRISEENF
-649 MKNADWLSNLKL
+649 MKSADWLSNLKL
-661 RLGYGITGQQNINQ
+661 RLGWGITGQQNINQ
-675 GDYPSIP
+675 GDYPSIA
-682 TVHTNQGGSYYMF
+682 TYHTNQHGSLYMF
-695 GNGIVVPIT
+695 GNNVIIPIT
-704 AKGYASQIKWEETT
+704 PKGYAPKIKWEETT

-724 DFGFARNRING
+724 DFGFLGNRING
-735 SIDVYKRKT
+735 SIDVYQRKT
-744 NDLLNKVPVAS
+744 KDLLNKVPVAS

-761 YLLMNV
+761 YLLTNV
-767 GDMENKGIEAAL
+767 GDMENKGIEGAL
-779 NVVPIEKKDLRWEIG
+779 NVVPIEQKDLRLEIG
-794 FNIAYNKNKI
+794 FNITYNKNKI

-812 PSYLGVEAGD
+812 PSYPGVEDGG

-832 IQQVGNPIN
+832 IQKVGNPMN
-841 SFYVYQQVYDE
+841 SFYVLQQVYDE

-857 EGVYVDRNFDGQI
+857 EGVYVDRNHDGQI
-870 TDDDRYVYYKPDA
+870 TDDDRYVYYKPDP
-883 DVNLGLNTELSYKKW
+883 DVIIGLNTELSYKKW
-898 TLSASLRS
+898 TFSAAFRS
-906 SLGNYVYNNVASN
+906 FLGNYVYNNVASN

-942 NFAQAQYKSDY
+942 NFQQAQYKSDY

-962 LDKVTLAYNIA
+962 LDKVTVAYNIA

-981 AQNIFTITKYDGV
+981 AQNVFTISKYDGV

>member
-1 MQTFACGYCIFLMQK
+1 
-16 KNNILKRNVTLH
+16 
-28 QNNYLYKRLTLI
+28 
-40 NVMMKQVNIQF
+40 MMKQVNIQI

-90 VRVAGTQTATVSDF
+90 VRVVGTQTATVSDF

-120 SYVGYQQATVK
+120 SYVGYQTLTVK
-131 AAPSLTVTLQDDQTV
+131 AAPSLNVTLQDDQTV

-192 GVQITTNSGAP
+192 GVQITTNGGAP

-232 SSTEISGG
+232 SSTGISGG

-282 KAGSKPRV
+282 KAGAKPRV
-290 NVDMSGSFKT
+290 NVDMSGTFKT

-309 ADAFR
+309 GDSFR
-314 EFFMANYGDNADAV
+314 DFFMANYGDNESAV
-328 AALGNANTKWQD
+328 AALGSANTNWQD
-340 EIYRSAFS
+340 EIYKEAFA

-363 STFKMPYRV
+363 GGFKMPYRV

-380 GTLKTTGMSR
+380 GNLKTSNMNRS
-390 GTVGINLTPTLLND
+390 TVGFNLTPTLLED

-410 NGKGVFTHNSYAD
+410 NGKGVFTHNSFAD

-429 AVQYDPLKPVDSM
+429 AVQYNPLQPVYNSDGSFFR
-442 WMSNGAPNTMSTLN
+442 WESNGAPNTMSTLN

-462 QQNKDSYVRRFVG
+462 EQNKDSYVRRFVG
-475 NAQFDYKFKFLPG
+475 NAQFDYKFKFLEG

-498 FSTTTGWNISDQY
+498 FSTTTGWNVTDKE
-511 SEVSYHDK
+511 SEISYHNK
-519 VQNGTGAWEK
+519 VENGTGLWEK

-544 YAKELKEIYSRF
+544 YAKELKEISSRF

-563 WQRFYNKTTDKKIAN
+563 WQHFFNKTTDDKVSN
-578 DGSGQE
+578 DGNNTLLYG
-584 YDVSKP
+584 DPTLFK
-590 IFMTESYLVSFY
+590 TESYLVSFY

-649 MKNADWLSNLKL
+649 LKNADWLSNLKL

-682 TVHTNQGGSYYMF
+682 TYHTNQHGSLYWF
-695 GNGIVVPIT
+695 GNSVITPIT
-704 AKGYASQIKWEETT
+704 PKGYAAQIKWEETT

-735 SIDVYKRKT
+735 SIDVYQRKT
-744 NDLLNKVPVAS
+744 KDLLNTVPVAA

-767 GDMENKGIEAAL
+767 GDLENKGIEGAL

-794 FNIAYNKNKI
+794 INVAYNKNEI

-812 PSYLGVEAGD
+812 PSYPGVETGG
-822 ISGGVGNKIQ
+822 ISGGVGNNVQ
-832 IQQVGNPIN
+832 IHKVGNPVS

-857 EGVYVDRNFDGQI
+857 EGVYVDRNHDGQI

-883 DVNLGLNTELSYKKW
+883 DVNIGLNTELSYKKW

-928 NNFICNRVSTAPYS
+928 NNFICNRVATAPYT
-942 NFAQAQYKSDY
+942 NFSQAQYKSDY

-962 LDKVTLAYNIA
+962 LDKVTLAYNICDWA
-973 PWVRVNFT
+973 RVNFT
-981 AQNIFTITKYDGV
+981 AQNLFTITNYDGV
-994 DPEVANGID
+994 DPEVAGGID

>member
-1 MQTFACGYCIFLMQK
+1 MQ
-16 KNNILKRNVTLH
+16 
-28 QNNYLYKRLTLI
+28 
-40 NVMMKQVNIQF
+40 MMKQVNIQF
-51 PLRMLGLLL
+51 PLRMLGLIL
-60 GLFLSVGAFAQIE
+60 GLFLSVSAFAQIE

-82 GEPIIGAT
+82 GEAIIGAT
-90 VRVAGTQTATVSDF
+90 VRVDGTQTATVTDF

-112 NQGADITI
+112 NQGANITI
-120 SYVGYQQATVK
+120 SYVGYQNATVK
-131 AAPSLTVTLQDDQTV
+131 AAPSVEVTLVDDETV

-151 VIGYGTVRKSD
+151 VIGYGSVRKSD

-167 MSVEADQLNKGL
+167 TSVEADQLNKGL

-192 GVQITTNSGAP
+192 GVQVTTNSGAP
-203 GAGSTIRIRGGSSLS
+203 GAGAKIRIRGGSSLS

-240 DVLNTINPN
+240 DLLNTINPN

-282 KAGSKPRV
+282 KAGAKPRI
-290 NVDMSGSFKT
+290 NVDMSGTFKT
-300 VAKKVDVLG
+300 VAKKVDVLS

-314 EFFMANYGDNADAV
+314 EFFVANYGDNADAM

-340 EIYRSAFS
+340 EIYRNAFA

-363 STFKMPYRV
+363 QVFKMPYRV

-380 GTLKTTGMSR
+380 GTLKTTGMTR
-390 GTVGINLTPTLLND
+390 GTVGFNLTPTLLND

-410 NGKGVFTHNSYAD
+410 NAKGVFTHNKFAD

-429 AVQYDPLKPVDSM
+429 AVQYNPLKPVDHK
-442 WMSNGAPNTMSTLN
+442 WESNGAPNTMSTLN
-456 PVAMLN
+456 PVAMLDE
-462 QQNKDSYVRRFVG
+462 QHKSSYIRRFIG
-475 NAQFDYKFKFLPG
+475 NAQFDYKFKFLDG
-488 LRANLNLGLD
+488 LRANLNIGID
-498 FSTTTGWNISDQY
+498 YSTTSGWNVTDEG
-511 SEVSYHDK
+511 SEISYHNK
-519 VQNGTGAWEK
+519 VENGTGLWEK
-529 YTQLRRDQTL
+529 YTQKRNDKTL

-544 YAKELKEIYSRF
+544 YARELKEIYSRF

-563 WQRFYNKTTDKKIAN
+563 WQHFHNETTNEKESN
-578 DGSGQE
+578 DGHHTRLYG
-584 YDVSKP
+584 DPTLFK
-590 IFMTESYLVSFY
+590 TESYLISFY
-602 GRLNYTLL
+602 GRLNYTFM

-615 TFTLRDDGTSRF
+615 TFTIRDDGTSRF
-627 QNNKWGLF
+627 QNNKWGVF

-641 WRISEEPF
+641 WRVNEEPF
-649 MKNADWLSNLKL
+649 LRNVDWLSNLKL
-661 RLGYGITGQQNINQ
+661 RLGWGITGQQNINQ
-675 GDYPSIP
+675 GDYPSIA
-682 TVHTNQGGSYYMF
+682 TYHTNQHGSYYWF
-695 GNGIVVPIT
+695 GNNEIIPIT
-704 AKGYASQIKWEETT
+704 PKGYAAQIKWEETT

-724 DFGFARNRING
+724 DFGFMRNRING

-744 NDLLNKVPVAS
+744 NDLLNRVPVAA

-767 GDMENKGIEAAL
+767 GDMENKGIEVAL
-779 NVVPIEKKDLRWEIG
+779 NVVPFEKKDLRWELG
-794 FNIAYNKNKI
+794 VNVSYNKNEI
-804 TRLTASDD
+804 TKLTASDD
-812 PSYLGVEAGD
+812 PSYPGVETGG
-822 ISGGVGNKIQ
+822 ISGGVGNNIQ
-832 IQQVGNPIN
+832 IQKVGNPIN
-841 SFYVYQQVYDE
+841 SFYVLQQVYDE
-852 AGKPL
+852 AGQPL
-857 EGVYVDRNFDGQI
+857 EGVYVDRNHDGQI

-883 DVNLGLNTELSYKKW
+883 DVNIGFNTELNYKKW
-898 TLSASLRS
+898 TLSAAFRA

-928 NNFICNRVSTAPYS
+928 NNFICNRVSTAPET
-942 NFAQAQYKSDY
+942 NFQQAQYKSDY

-973 PWVRVNFT
+973 SWVRVNFT
-981 AQNIFTITKYDGV
+981 AQNVFTITKYKGV

>member
-1 MQTFACGYCIFLMQK
+1 M
-16 KNNILKRNVTLH
+16 
-28 QNNYLYKRLTLI
+28 
-40 NVMMKQVNIQF
+40 
-51 PLRMLGLLL
+51 L
-60 GLFLSVGAFAQIE
+60 GLFLSVSAFAQID
-73 VKGHVKDAT
+73 VKGHVKDAQ
-82 GEPIIGAT
+82 GEPVIGAT
-90 VRVAGTQTATVSDF
+90 VRVVGTQTATVTDF
-104 DGNFVLKA
+104 DGNFALKA
-112 NQGADITI
+112 NQGADITVT
-120 SYVGYQQATVK
+120 YVGYQEATVK
-131 AAPSLTVTLQDDQTV
+131 AARSLVITLKEDNAV
-146 LQDVV
+146 LNEVV
-151 VIGYGTVRKSD
+151 VIGYGSVRKSD

-203 GAGSTIRIRGGSSLS
+203 GAGAKIRIRGGSSLS

-232 SSTEISGG
+232 SSTDISGG

-282 KAGSKPRV
+282 KAGSKPRIS
-290 NVDMSGSFKT
+290 VDMSGTFKT

-309 ADAFR
+309 GDAFR
-314 EFFMANYGDNADAV
+314 EFFMQNFGDNADAV
-328 AALGNANTKWQD
+328 AALGNANTNWQD
-340 EIYRSAFS
+340 EIYHNTFA

-355 TGGYVSKE
+355 TGGYVAKE
-363 STFKMPYRV
+363 GSFKMPYRI

-380 GTLKTTGMSR
+380 GNLKTSSMNRT
-390 GTVGINLTPTLLND
+390 TVGFNLTPTLLND

-429 AVQYDPLKPVDSM
+429 AVKYNPLKPVYNDDGSYYR
-442 WMSNGAPNTMSTLN
+442 WESNGAPNTMASLN
-456 PVAMLN
+456 PVAMLYE
-462 QQNKDSYVRRFVG
+462 QNKDSYVRRFVG
-475 NAQFDYKFKFLPG
+475 NAQFDYKFKFIDG

-498 FSTTTGWNISDQY
+498 FSTTSGWNVTDKG
-511 SEVSYHDK
+511 SEISYHNK
-519 VQNGTGAWEK
+519 VENGTGLWEK
-529 YTQLRRDQTL
+529 YTQTRRDQTL

-544 YAKELKEIYSRF
+544 YAKDLKNINSRF
-556 DVLAGYS
+556 DILAGYS
-563 WQRFYNKTTDKKIAN
+563 WQHFYNKTTDQKFAN
-578 DGSGQE
+578 DGSDTE
-584 YDVSKP
+584 YPVSKP
-590 IFMTESYLVSFY
+590 LFKTESYLISFY
-602 GRLNYTLL
+602 GRLNYTFM

-641 WRISEEPF
+641 WRINEEAF
-649 MKNADWLSNLKL
+649 LKNVNWLSNLKL
-661 RLGYGITGQQNINQ
+661 RLGYGITGQQNIGQ

-682 TVHTNQGGSYYMF
+682 TYHTNQAGSLYMF
-695 GNGIVVPIT
+695 GNNVIVPISP
-704 AKGYASQIKWEETT
+704 KGYAAQIKWEETT

-735 SIDVYKRKT
+735 SIDIYKRKT
-744 NDLLNKVPVAS
+744 KDLLNKVPVAA

-767 GDMENKGIEAAL
+767 GDMENKGIEGAL

-794 FNIAYNKNKI
+794 INVAYNKNEI

-812 PSYLGVEAGD
+812 PSYPGVETGG
-822 ISGGVGNKIQ
+822 ISGGVGNNIQ
-832 IQQVGNPIN
+832 IQKVGNPLN
-841 SFYVYQQVYDE
+841 SFYVFQQVYDE

-857 EGVYVDRNFDGQI
+857 EGVYVDRNHDGQI

-883 DVNLGLNTELSYKKW
+883 DVNIGLNTELNYKKW
-898 TLSASLRS
+898 TLSASFRS
-906 SLGNYVYNNVASN
+906 SLGNYVYNNVASDA
-919 TEMKADMWT
+919 EMKKDMWT
-928 NNFICNRVSTAPYS
+928 NNFISNRLTSATYS

-981 AQNIFTITKYDGV
+981 AQNVFTITNYDGV

-1014 LGASFNF
+1014 IGASFNF

>member
-1 MQTFACGYCIFLMQK
+1 MQ
-16 KNNILKRNVTLH
+16 
-28 QNNYLYKRLTLI
+28 
-40 NVMMKQVNIQF
+40 MMKQVNIQF
-51 PLRMLGLLL
+51 PLRMLGLIL
-60 GLFLSVGAFAQIE
+60 GLFLSVSAFAQIE

-82 GEPIIGAT
+82 GEAIIGAT
-90 VRVAGTQTATVSDF
+90 VRVDGTQTATVTDF

-112 NQGADITI
+112 NQGANITI
-120 SYVGYQQATVK
+120 SYVGYQNATVK
-131 AAPSLTVTLQDDQTV
+131 AAPSVEVTLVDDETV

-151 VIGYGTVRKSD
+151 VIGYGSVRKSD

-167 MSVEADQLNKGL
+167 TSVEADQLNKGL

-192 GVQITTNSGAP
+192 GVQVTTNSGAP
-203 GAGSTIRIRGGSSLS
+203 GAGAKIRIRGGSSLS

-240 DVLNTINPN
+240 DLLNTINPN

-282 KAGSKPRV
+282 KAGAKPRI
-290 NVDMSGSFKT
+290 NVDMSGTFKT
-300 VAKKVDVLG
+300 VAKKVDVLS

-314 EFFMANYGDNADAV
+314 DFFTANYGDNADAM

-340 EIYRSAFS
+340 EIYKNAFA

-363 STFKMPYRV
+363 QAFKMPYRV

-390 GTVGINLTPTLLND
+390 GTLGFNLTPTLFDD

-410 NGKGVFTHNSYAD
+410 NAKGVFTHNKFAD

-429 AVQYDPLKPVDSM
+429 AVQYNPLKSVDHK
-442 WMSNGAPNTMSTLN
+442 WESNGAPNTMSTLN

-462 QQNKDSYVRRFVG
+462 EQHKSSYVRRFIG
-475 NAQFDYKFKFLPG
+475 NAQFDYKFKFLDG
-488 LRANLNLGLD
+488 LRANLNLGID
-498 FSTTTGWNISDQY
+498 YSTTSGWNVTDEG
-511 SEVSYHDK
+511 SEISYHNK
-519 VQNGTGAWEK
+519 VENGTGLWEK
-529 YTQLRRDQTL
+529 YTQKRNDKTL

-544 YAKELKEIYSRF
+544 YARELKEIYSRF

-563 WQRFYNKTTDKKIAN
+563 WQHFHNETTNEKESN
-578 DGSGQE
+578 DGHHTRLYG
-584 YDVSKP
+584 DPTLFK
-590 IFMTESYLVSFY
+590 TESYLISFY
-602 GRLNYTLL
+602 GRLNYTFM

-615 TFTLRDDGTSRF
+615 TFTIRDDGTSRF
-627 QNNKWGLF
+627 QNNKWGVF

-641 WRISEEPF
+641 WRMTEEPF
-649 MKNADWLSNLKL
+649 LRNVDWLSNLKL
-661 RLGYGITGQQNINQ
+661 RLGWGITGQQNINQ
-675 GDYPSIP
+675 GDYPSIA
-682 TVHTNQGGSYYMF
+682 TYHTNQHGSYYWF
-695 GNGIVVPIT
+695 GNNEIIPIT
-704 AKGYASQIKWEETT
+704 PKGYAAQIKWEETT

-724 DFGFARNRING
+724 DFGFVRNRING
-735 SIDVYKRKT
+735 SIDVYKRVTK
-744 NDLLNKVPVAS
+744 DLLNRVPVAA

-767 GDMENKGIEAAL
+767 GDMENKGIEVAL
-779 NVVPIEKKDLRWEIG
+779 NVVPIEKKDLRWEVG
-794 FNIAYNKNKI
+794 VNVSYNKNEI
-804 TRLTASDD
+804 TKLTASDD
-812 PSYLGVEAGD
+812 PSYPGVEAGG
-822 ISGGVGNKIQ
+822 ISGGVGNNIQ
-832 IQQVGNPIN
+832 IQKVGNPIN
-841 SFYVYQQVYDE
+841 SFYVLQQVYDE

-857 EGVYVDRNFDGQI
+857 EGVYVDRNHDGQI

-883 DVNLGLNTELSYKKW
+883 DVNIGLNTELSYKKW
-898 TLSASLRS
+898 TLSAAFRS

-928 NNFICNRVSTAPYS
+928 NNFICNRVSTAPNT
-942 NFAQAQYKSDY
+942 NFQQAQYKSDY

-962 LDKVTLAYNIA
+962 LDKVTLAYNLA
-973 PWVRVNFT
+973 SWVRLNFT
-981 AQNIFTITKYDGV
+981 AQNVFTITKYDGV

>member
-1 MQTFACGYCIFLMQK
+1 
-16 KNNILKRNVTLH
+16 
-28 QNNYLYKRLTLI
+28 
-40 NVMMKQVNIQF
+40 MKQVNIQF
-51 PLRMLGLLL
+51 PLRMLGLIL
-60 GLFLSVGAFAQIE
+60 GLFLSVSAFAQIE

-82 GEPIIGAT
+82 GEAIIGAT
-90 VRVAGTQTATVSDF
+90 VRVDGTQTATVTDF

-112 NQGADITI
+112 NQGANITI
-120 SYVGYQQATVK
+120 SYVGYQNATVK
-131 AAPSLTVTLQDDQTV
+131 AAPSVEVTLVDDETV

-151 VIGYGTVRKSD
+151 VIGYGSVRKSD

-167 MSVEADQLNKGL
+167 TSVEADQLNKGL

-192 GVQITTNSGAP
+192 GVQVTTNSGAP
-203 GAGSTIRIRGGSSLS
+203 GAGAKIRIRGGSSLS

-240 DVLNTINPN
+240 DLLNTINPN

-282 KAGSKPRV
+282 KAGAKPRI
-290 NVDMSGSFKT
+290 NVDMSGTFKT
-300 VAKKVDVLG
+300 VAKKVDVLS

-314 EFFMANYGDNADAV
+314 EFFVANYGDNADAM

-340 EIYRSAFS
+340 EIYRNAFA

-363 STFKMPYRV
+363 QVFKMPYRV

-390 GTVGINLTPTLLND
+390 GTVGFNLTPTLLND

-410 NGKGVFTHNSYAD
+410 NAKGVFTHNKFAD

-429 AVQYDPLKPVDSM
+429 AVQYNPLKPVDHK
-442 WMSNGAPNTMSTLN
+442 WESNGAPNTMSTLN
-456 PVAMLN
+456 PVAMLDE
-462 QQNKDSYVRRFVG
+462 QHKSSYIRRFIG
-475 NAQFDYKFKFLPG
+475 NAQFDYKFKFLDG
-488 LRANLNLGLD
+488 LRANLNIGID
-498 FSTTTGWNISDQY
+498 YSTTSGWNVTDEG
-511 SEVSYHDK
+511 SEISYHNK
-519 VQNGTGAWEK
+519 VENGTGLWEK
-529 YTQLRRDQTL
+529 YTQKRNDKTL

-544 YAKELKEIYSRF
+544 YARELKEIYSRF

-563 WQRFYNKTTDKKIAN
+563 WQHFHNETTNEKESN
-578 DGSGQE
+578 DGHHTRLYG
-584 YDVSKP
+584 DPTLFK
-590 IFMTESYLVSFY
+590 TESYLISFY
-602 GRLNYTLL
+602 GRLNYTFM

-615 TFTLRDDGTSRF
+615 TFTIRDDGTSRF
-627 QNNKWGLF
+627 QNNKWGVF

-641 WRISEEPF
+641 WRMTEEPF
-649 MKNADWLSNLKL
+649 LRNVDWLSNLKL
-661 RLGYGITGQQNINQ
+661 RLGWGITGQQNINQ
-675 GDYPSIP
+675 GDYPSIA
-682 TVHTNQGGSYYMF
+682 TYHTNQHGSYYWL
-695 GNGIVVPIT
+695 GNNEIIPIT
-704 AKGYASQIKWEETT
+704 PKGYAAQIKWEETT

-724 DFGFARNRING
+724 DFGFVRNRING
-735 SIDVYKRKT
+735 SIDVYKRVTK
-744 NDLLNKVPVAS
+744 DLLNRVPVAA

-767 GDMENKGIEAAL
+767 GDMENKGIEVAL
-779 NVVPIEKKDLRWEIG
+779 NVVPIEKKDLRWEVG
-794 FNIAYNKNKI
+794 VNVSYNKNEI
-804 TRLTASDD
+804 TKLTASDD
-812 PSYLGVEAGD
+812 PSYPGVEAGG
-822 ISGGVGNKIQ
+822 ISGGVGNNIQ
-832 IQQVGNPIN
+832 IQKVGNPIN
-841 SFYVYQQVYDE
+841 SFYVLQQVYDE

-857 EGVYVDRNFDGQI
+857 EGVYVDRNHDGQI

-883 DVNLGLNTELSYKKW
+883 DVNIGLNTELSYKKW
-898 TLSASLRS
+898 TLSAAFRS

-928 NNFICNRVSTAPYS
+928 NNFICNRVSTAPNT
-942 NFAQAQYKSDY
+942 NFQQAQYKSDY

-962 LDKVTLAYNIA
+962 LDKVTLAYNLA
-973 PWVRVNFT
+973 SWVRLNFT
-981 AQNIFTITKYDGV
+981 AQNVFTITKYDGV

>member
-1 MQTFACGYCIFLMQK
+1 
-16 KNNILKRNVTLH
+16 
-28 QNNYLYKRLTLI
+28 
-40 NVMMKQVNIQF
+40 MKQVNIQV
-51 PLRMLGLLL
+51 PLRMLGLIL

-73 VKGHVKDAT
+73 VKGHVKDAA
-82 GEPIIGAT
+82 GEDIIGAT
-90 VRVAGTQTATVSDF
+90 VRVEGTQTATVSDF

-112 NQGADITI
+112 NEGATLVI
-120 SYVGYQQATVK
+120 SYVGYQNATVK
-131 AAPSLTVTLQDDQTV
+131 AAPTVEVTLQDDATV

-192 GVQITTNSGAP
+192 GVQIVSTSGAP
-203 GAGSTIRIRGGSSLS
+203 GASSKIRIRGGSSLS

-240 DVLNTINPN
+240 DMLNTINPN

-282 KAGSKPRV
+282 KAGSKPRI
-290 NVDMSGSFKT
+290 NVDMSGTFKT
-300 VAKKVDVLG
+300 VAKKVDVLS

-314 EFFMANYGDNADAV
+314 EFFMANYGTNADAV
-328 AALGNANTKWQD
+328 AALGNANTNWQD
-340 EIYRSAFS
+340 EIYRNTFA

-355 TGGYVSKE
+355 SGGYVSGNKV
-363 STFKMPYRV
+363 FKMPYRV

-380 GTLKTTGMSR
+380 GNLKTTGMSR
-390 GTVGINLTPTLLND
+390 GNFGFNLTPTLFDD

-410 NGKGVFTHNSYAD
+410 NGKGVFTHNKFAD
-423 EGAIGA
+423 EGAIGSA
-429 AVQYDPLKPVDSM
+429 IQYNPLKPVDNK
-442 WMSNGAPNTMSTLN
+442 WESNGAPNTMSTLN
-456 PVAMLN
+456 PVFQLN
-462 QQNKDSYVRRFVG
+462 EQHKSSYVRRFVG
-475 NAQFDYKFKFLPG
+475 NAQFDYKFKFLDG

-498 FSTTTGWNISDQY
+498 ISTTSGWNISDYQ
-511 SEVSYHDK
+511 SEVSYHNK
-519 VQNGTGAWEK
+519 VENGTGLWEK

-544 YAKELKEIYSRF
+544 YAKELKEINSRF

-563 WQRFYNKTTDKKIAN
+563 WQHFYNKTTNEKKSN
-578 DGSGQE
+578 DGNNKYLYG
-584 YDVSKP
+584 DPTLFK
-590 IFMTESYLVSFY
+590 TESYLISFY
-602 GRLNYTLL
+602 GRLNYTFM

-615 TFTLRDDGTSRF
+615 TFTIRDDGTSRF
-627 QNNKWGLF
+627 QNNKWGVF

-641 WRISEEPF
+641 WRISEENF
-649 MKNADWLSNLKL
+649 MKNVDWLSNLKL
-661 RLGYGITGQQNINQ
+661 RLGWGITGQQNINQ
-675 GDYPSIP
+675 GDYPSIA
-682 TVHTNQGGSYYMF
+682 TYHTNQHGSLYMF
-695 GNGIVVPIT
+695 GNNVIIPIT
-704 AKGYASQIKWEETT
+704 PKGYAPQIKWEETT

-724 DFGFARNRING
+724 DFGFLGNRING
-735 SIDVYKRKT
+735 SIDVYQRKT
-744 NDLLNKVPVAS
+744 KDLLNKVPVAS

-761 YLLMNV
+761 YLLTNV
-767 GDMENKGIEAAL
+767 GDMENKGIEGAL
-779 NVVPIEKKDLRWEIG
+779 NVVPIEQKDLRLEIG
-794 FNIAYNKNKI
+794 FNITYNKNKI

-812 PSYLGVEAGD
+812 PSYPGVEDGG

-832 IQQVGNPIN
+832 IQKVGNPMN
-841 SFYVYQQVYDE
+841 SFYVLQQVYDE

-857 EGVYVDRNFDGQI
+857 EGVYVDRNHDGQI
-870 TDDDRYVYYKPDA
+870 TDDDRYVYYKPDP
-883 DVNLGLNTELSYKKW
+883 DVIIGLNTELSYKKW
-898 TLSASLRS
+898 TFSAAFRS
-906 SLGNYVYNNVASN
+906 FLGNYVYNNVASN

-942 NFAQAQYKSDY
+942 NFQQAQYKSDY

-962 LDKVTLAYNIA
+962 LDKVTVAYNIA

-981 AQNIFTITKYDGV
+981 AQNVFTISKYDGV

>member
-1 MQTFACGYCIFLMQK
+1 
-16 KNNILKRNVTLH
+16 
-28 QNNYLYKRLTLI
+28 
-40 NVMMKQVNIQF
+40 MKQVNIQI
-51 PLRMLGLLL
+51 PLRMLSLLL
-60 GLFLSVGAFAQIE
+60 GLFLSASAFAQIE

-90 VRVAGTQTATVSDF
+90 VRVDGTQTATISDF
-104 DGNFVLKA
+104 DGNFALTA
-112 NQGADITI
+112 NQGANISV
-120 SYVGYQQATVK
+120 SYVGFVTATVK
-131 AAPSLTVTLQDDQTV
+131 AAPNLVITLKEDQTV

-167 MSVEADQLNKGL
+167 MTVEADQLNKGL

-192 GVQITTNSGAP
+192 GVQIMTNSGAP

-267 SRASNGVILI
+267 SRASNGVIII

-282 KAGSKPRV
+282 KAGAKPHV
-290 NVDMSGSFKT
+290 NIDMTGSFKT
-300 VAKKVDVLG
+300 IAKKVDVLG
-309 ADAFR
+309 ADSFKD
-314 EFFMANYGDNADAV
+314 FFVANYSGNADAM
-328 AALGNANTKWQD
+328 AALGNAKTDWQD
-340 EIYRSAFS
+340 KIYRTAWT

-355 TGGYVSKE
+355 TGGYVKGSD
-363 STFKMPYRV
+363 FKMPYRV

-380 GTLKTTGMSR
+380 GILKTTNMNR
-390 GTVGINLTPTLLND
+390 GTFGVNLTPTLLDD

-410 NGKGVFTHNSYAD
+410 NGKGVFTHNSFAD
-423 EGAIGA
+423 EGAIGSA
-429 AVQYDPLKPVDSM
+429 IQYNPLKPVYNEDGNYHYWMNSGLPNSM
-442 WMSNGAPNTMSTLN
+442 ATLN
-456 PVAMLN
+456 PVAQLE

-498 FSTTTGWNISDQY
+498 YSTTTGWDITDNK
-511 SEVSYHDK
+511 SEISYHNK
-519 VQNGTGAWEK
+519 VQNGTGEWKK
-529 YTQLRRDQTL
+529 YTQMRRDQTL

-544 YAKELKEIYSRF
+544 YARELKELRSRF
-556 DVLAGYS
+556 DILGGYS
-563 WQRFYNKTTDKKIAN
+563 WQHFYNKKTERKLSN
-578 DGSGQE
+578 DGNNLE
-584 YDVSKP
+584 YAVKEP

-602 GRLNYTLL
+602 GRLNWTLM

-615 TFTLRDDGTSRF
+615 TATLRNDGTSRF

-635 PSAALA
+635 PSVALA
-641 WRISEEPF
+641 WRINEEAF
-649 MKNADWLSNLKL
+649 LKDVDWLSNLKL

-682 TVHTNQGGSYYMF
+682 TYHTNQGGSYYWF
-695 GNGIVVPIT
+695 GNSAIVPIT
-704 AKGYASQIKWEETT
+704 PKGYAAQIKWEETT
-718 TYNIGL
+718 TYNVGL
-724 DFGFARNRING
+724 DFGFLKNRING
-735 SIDVYKRKT
+735 SVDVYKRKT
-744 NDLLNKVPVAS
+744 NDLLNEVPVAA

-761 YLLMNV
+761 YLLQNV
-767 GDMENKGIEAAL
+767 GDMENKGIEVAV
-779 NVVPIEKKDLRWEIG
+779 NVVPIEKKNLRWEIG
-794 FNIAYNKNKI
+794 VNFAYNKNEI

-812 PSYLGVEAGD
+812 PSYLGVEVGD
-822 ISGGVGNKIQ
+822 INGGVGNHIQ

-841 SFYVYQQVYDE
+841 SFYVFQQVYDE

-857 EGVYVDRNFDGQI
+857 EGVYVDRNHDGQI
-870 TDDDRYVYYKPDA
+870 TDNDRYVYYKPDA
-883 DVNLGLNTELSYKKW
+883 DVNIGLNTELSYKKW
-898 TLSASLRS
+898 TLSAAFRS

-928 NNFICNRVSTAPYS
+928 NNFICNRVTTAPYS
-942 NFAQAQYKSDY
+942 DFSQAQYRSDY

-962 LDKVTLAYNIA
+962 LDKMTLAYNVCDWI
-973 PWVRVNFT
+973 RVHLT
-981 AQNIFTITKYDGV
+981 AQNVFTITNYKGV
-994 DPEVANGID
+994 DPEVKDGLD
-1003 NNMYPRSRNFI
+1003 KNMYPRSRNFI
-1014 LGASFNF
+1014 VGASFNF

>member
-1 MQTFACGYCIFLMQK
+1 
-16 KNNILKRNVTLH
+16 
-28 QNNYLYKRLTLI
+28 
-40 NVMMKQVNIQF
+40 MMKQVNIQI

-90 VRVAGTQTATVSDF
+90 VRVDGTQAATVTDF
-104 DGNFVLKA
+104 DGNFALKA
-112 NQGADITI
+112 NQGATIII
-120 SYVGYQQATVK
+120 SYVGYQNATVQ
-131 AAPSLTVTLQDDQTV
+131 AAPNVEVTLVDDETV

-203 GAGSTIRIRGGSSLS
+203 GAGAKIRIRGGSSLS

-232 SSTEISGG
+232 SSTDISGG

-282 KAGSKPRV
+282 KAGAKPRI
-290 NVDMSGSFKT
+290 NVDMSGTFKT

-309 ADAFR
+309 PEAFR

-328 AALGNANTKWQD
+328 AALGNASTNWQD
-340 EIYRSAFS
+340 EIYKTAFA

-355 TGGYVSKE
+355 TGGYVSGSKA
-363 STFKMPYRV
+363 FKMPYRV

-380 GTLKTTGMSR
+380 GNLKTSGMTR
-390 GTVGINLTPTLLND
+390 GTVGFNLTPTLLDD

-410 NGKGVFTHNSYAD
+410 NAKGVFTHNSYAD

-429 AVQYDPLKPVDSM
+429 AVQYDPLKPVDNK
-442 WMSNGAPNTMSTLN
+442 WESNGAPNTMSTLN

-462 QQNKDSYVRRFVG
+462 EQNKDAYVRRFVG
-475 NAQFDYKFKFLPG
+475 NAQFDYKFKFLDG

-498 FSTTTGWNISDQY
+498 YSTTSGWNVSDPG
-511 SEVSYHDK
+511 SEISYHNK
-519 VQNGTGAWEK
+519 VENGTGAWEK
-529 YTQLRRDQTL
+529 YTQTRRDQTL

-544 YAKELKEIYSRF
+544 YAKDLKQINSRF

-563 WQRFYNKTTDKKIAN
+563 WQHFYNKTTDQKIAN
-578 DGSGQE
+578 DGSGVE
-584 YDVSKP
+584 YPVSKP
-590 IFMTESYLVSFY
+590 LFKTESYLISFY

-615 TFTLRDDGTSRF
+615 TFTIRDDGTSRF
-627 QNNKWGLF
+627 QNNKWGVF

-641 WRISEEPF
+641 WRISEENF
-649 MKNADWLSNLKL
+649 LKNVDWLSNLKL
-661 RLGYGITGQQNINQ
+661 RLGWGITGQQNINS
-675 GDYPSIP
+675 GDYPSIA
-682 TVHTNQGGSYYMF
+682 TYHTNQSGSLYML
-695 GNGIVVPIT
+695 GNSVVTPVT
-704 AKGYASQIKWEETT
+704 AKGYASNIKWEETT

-735 SIDVYKRKT
+735 SIDLYKRVTK
-744 NDLLNKVPVAS
+744 DLLNKVPVAS

-767 GDMENKGIEAAL
+767 GDMENKGIEVAL
-779 NVVPIEKKDLRWEIG
+779 NFVPIEKKDLRWEFG
-794 FNIAYNKNKI
+794 VNVAYNKNEI

-812 PSYLGVEAGD
+812 PSYLGVETGD
-822 ISGGVGNKIQ
+822 ISGGVGNHIQ
-832 IQQVGNPIN
+832 IHQVGNPIS
-841 SFYVYQQVYDE
+841 SFFVFQQVYDE
-852 AGKPL
+852 TGKPL
-857 EGVYVDRNFDGQI
+857 EGVYVDRNHDGQI
-870 TDDDRYVYYKPDA
+870 TDDDRYIYYKPDA
-883 DVNLGLNTELSYKKW
+883 DVNIGFNTELSYKKW

-928 NNFICNRVSTAPYS
+928 NNFICNRVSTAPYT
-942 NFAQAQYKSDY
+942 NFAQAQYRSDY
-953 YVQNASFLK
+953 YIQNASYLK
-962 LDKVTLAYNIA
+962 LDKVTLAYNITD
-973 PWVRVNFT
+973 WVRVNFT
-981 AQNIFTITKYDGV
+981 AQNVFTITNYDGV
-994 DPEVANGID
+994 DPEVGNGID

>member
-1 MQTFACGYCIFLMQK
+1 
-16 KNNILKRNVTLH
+16 
-28 QNNYLYKRLTLI
+28 
-40 NVMMKQVNIQF
+40 MKQVNIQV
-51 PLRMLGLLL
+51 PSRMLALFVGLLL
-60 GLFLSVGAFAQIE
+60 TVGAFAQQIT

-90 VRVAGTQTATVSDF
+90 VKVAGAQQGTVSDF
-104 DGNFVLKA
+104 DGNFTLKA
-112 NQGADITI
+112 DQGQTLSV
-120 SYVGYQQATVK
+120 SYIGYQTATVK
-131 AAPSLTVTLQDDQTV
+131 AAPSIQVTLLDDQTV

-151 VIGYGTVRKSD
+151 VIGYGTVKKSD

-192 GVQITTNSGAP
+192 GVSITTNSGAP
-203 GAGSTIRIRGGSSLS
+203 GAGSKIRIRGGSSLS

-232 SSTEISGG
+232 SSTDISGG

-282 KAGSKPRV
+282 KAGAKPRV
-290 NVDMSGSFKT
+290 SIDMSASVKT

-314 EFFMANYGDNADAV
+314 DFFMANYGGNADAV
-328 AALGNANTKWQD
+328 AALGNASTKWQD
-340 EIYRSAFS
+340 EIYRTAFS

-355 TGGYVSKE
+355 AGGYVAKE
-363 STFKMPYRV
+363 LDFKMPYRL

-390 GTVGINLTPTLLND
+390 GTVGLNLTPTLLED

-429 AVQYDPLKPVDSM
+429 AVQYDPLKPVYNDDGTFHY

-456 PVAMLN
+456 PVALLE

-475 NAQFDYKFKFLPG
+475 NAQFDYKFKFLEG

-498 FSTTTGWNISDQY
+498 FSTTTGWNVSDYQ
-511 SEVSYHDK
+511 SETSYHDK
-519 VQNGTGAWEK
+519 TQNGTGAWEK

-544 YAKELKEIYSRF
+544 YAKELKELKSRF
-556 DVLAGYS
+556 DVLGGYS
-563 WQRFYNKTTDKKIAN
+563 WQRFYNSTTDMKIAN
-578 DGSGQE
+578 DGSEKE
-584 YDVSKP
+584 YSVDKP
-590 IFMTESYLVSFY
+590 VFKTESYLVSFY
-602 GRLNYTLL
+602 GRLNYTLM

-615 TFTLRDDGTSRF
+615 TATLRNDGTSRF
-627 QNNKWGLF
+627 QDNKWGLF
-635 PSAALA
+635 PSVALA
-641 WRISEEPF
+641 WRISEEAF
-649 MKNADWLSNLKL
+649 LKNVDALSNLKL

-675 GDYPSIP
+675 GDYPSIA
-682 TVHTNQGGSYYMF
+682 TYHTNQGGSYYMF
-695 GNGIVVPIT
+695 GNNVIVPIT
-704 AKGYASQIKWEETT
+704 AKGYDSNIKWEETT
-718 TYNIGL
+718 TYNVGL
-724 DFGFARNRING
+724 DFGFLRNRING
-735 SIDVYKRKT
+735 SIDVYKRVT

-767 GDMENKGIEAAL
+767 GDMENKGIEVAL
-779 NVVPIEKKDLRWEIG
+779 NVVPIEQKDLRWEIG
-794 FNIAYNKNKI
+794 VNVAYNKNEI

-812 PSYLGVEAGD
+812 PSYLGVETGD
-822 ISGGVGNKIQ
+822 ISGGVGNHIQ

-841 SFYVYQQVYDE
+841 SFYVFQQVYDE

-857 EGVYVDRNFDGQI
+857 EGVYVDRNRDGKI

-883 DVNLGLNTELSYKKW
+883 DVNIGLNTELSYKKW

-928 NNFICNRVSTAPYS
+928 NNFICNRVTTAPYS
-942 NFAQAQYKSDY
+942 NFSQAQYRSDY
-953 YVQNASFLK
+953 YVQNASWLK
-962 LDKVTLAYNIA
+962 LDKVTLAYNICD
-973 PWVRVNFT
+973 WIRVNFT
-981 AQNIFTITKYDGV
+981 AQNVFTITNYDGV
-994 DPEVANGID
+994 DPEVGDGID
-1003 NNMYPRSRNFI
+1003 NNMYPRPRTF
-1014 LGASFNF
+1014 LVGASFNF

>member
-1 MQTFACGYCIFLMQK
+1 
-16 KNNILKRNVTLH
+16 
-28 QNNYLYKRLTLI
+28 
-40 NVMMKQVNIQF
+40 MKQVNIQV
-51 PLRMLGLLL
+51 PLRMLGLIL
-60 GLFLSVGAFAQIE
+60 GLFLSVSAFAQIE
-73 VKGHVKDAT
+73 VKGHVKDAA
-82 GEPIIGAT
+82 GEDIIGAT
-90 VRVAGTQTATVSDF
+90 VRVEGTQTATVSDF

-112 NQGADITI
+112 KEGATI
-120 SYVGYQQATVK
+120 SVSYVGYQTATVK
-131 AAPSLTVTLQDDQTV
+131 AAPTVEVTLQDDATV

-192 GVQITTNSGAP
+192 GVQIVSTSGAP
-203 GAGSTIRIRGGSSLS
+203 GASSKIRIRGGSSLS

-240 DVLNTINPN
+240 DMLNTINPN

-282 KAGSKPRV
+282 KAGSKPRI
-290 NVDMSGSFKT
+290 NVDMSGTFKT
-300 VAKKVDVLG
+300 VAKKVDVLS

-314 EFFMANYGDNADAV
+314 EFFMANYGTNADAV
-328 AALGNANTKWQD
+328 AALGNANTNWQD
-340 EIYRSAFS
+340 EIYRNTFA

-355 TGGYVSKE
+355 SGGYVSGNKV
-363 STFKMPYRV
+363 FKMPYRV

-380 GTLKTTGMSR
+380 GNLKTTGMSR
-390 GTVGINLTPTLLND
+390 GNFGFNLTPTLFDD

-410 NGKGVFTHNSYAD
+410 NGKGVFTHNKFAD
-423 EGAIGA
+423 EGAIGSA
-429 AVQYDPLKPVDSM
+429 IQYNPLKPVDNK
-442 WMSNGAPNTMSTLN
+442 WESNGAPNTMSTLN
-456 PVAMLN
+456 PVFQLN
-462 QQNKDSYVRRFVG
+462 EQHKSSYVRRFVG
-475 NAQFDYKFKFLPG
+475 NAQFDYKFKFLDG

-498 FSTTTGWNISDQY
+498 ISTTSGWNISDYQ
-511 SEVSYHDK
+511 SEVSYHNK
-519 VQNGTGAWEK
+519 VENGTGLWEK

-544 YAKELKEIYSRF
+544 YAKELKEINSRF

-563 WQRFYNKTTDKKIAN
+563 WQHFYNKTTNEKKSN
-578 DGSGQE
+578 DGNNKYLYG
-584 YDVSKP
+584 DPTLFK
-590 IFMTESYLVSFY
+590 TESYLISFY
-602 GRLNYTLL
+602 GRLNYTFM

-615 TFTLRDDGTSRF
+615 TFTIRDDGTSRF
-627 QNNKWGLF
+627 QNNKWGVF

-641 WRISEEPF
+641 WRISEENF
-649 MKNADWLSNLKL
+649 MKNVDWLSNLKL
-661 RLGYGITGQQNINQ
+661 RLGWGITGQQNINQ
-675 GDYPSIP
+675 GDYPSIA
-682 TVHTNQGGSYYMF
+682 TYHTNQHGSLYMF
-695 GNGIVVPIT
+695 GNNVIIPIT
-704 AKGYASQIKWEETT
+704 PKGYASQIKWEETT

-724 DFGFARNRING
+724 DFGFLGNRING
-735 SIDVYKRKT
+735 SIDVYMRKT
-744 NDLLNKVPVAS
+744 KDLLNKVPVAS

-761 YLLMNV
+761 YLLTNV
-767 GDMENKGIEAAL
+767 GDMENKGIEGAL
-779 NVVPIEKKDLRWEIG
+779 NVVPIEQKDLRWEIG

-812 PSYLGVEAGD
+812 PSYPGVEDGG

-832 IQQVGNPIN
+832 IQKVGNPMN
-841 SFYVYQQVYDE
+841 SFYVLQQVYDE
-852 AGKPL
+852 TGKPL
-857 EGVYVDRNFDGQI
+857 EGIYVDRNHDGQI
-870 TDDDRYVYYKPDA
+870 TDDDRYVYYKPDP
-883 DVNLGLNTELSYKKW
+883 DVIIGLNTELSYKKW
-898 TLSASLRS
+898 TLSAAFRS
-906 SLGNYVYNNVASN
+906 FLGNYVYNNVASN

-942 NFAQAQYKSDY
+942 NFQQAQYKSDY

-962 LDKVTLAYNIA
+962 LDKITLAYNIA

-981 AQNIFTITKYDGV
+981 AQNVFTITKYDGV

>member
-1 MQTFACGYCIFLMQK
+1 
-16 KNNILKRNVTLH
+16 
-28 QNNYLYKRLTLI
+28 
-40 NVMMKQVNIQF
+40 MMKQVNIQI
-51 PLRMLGLLL
+51 PLRMLGLIL

-73 VKGHVKDAT
+73 VKGHVKDAA
-82 GEPIIGAT
+82 GEDIIGAT
-90 VRVAGTQTATVSDF
+90 VRVEGTQTATVSDF

-112 NQGADITI
+112 NQGATI
-120 SYVGYQQATVK
+120 SVSYVGYQTATVK
-131 AAPSLTVTLQDDQTV
+131 AAPTVEVTLQDDATV

-192 GVQITTNSGAP
+192 GVQIVSTSGAP
-203 GAGSTIRIRGGSSLS
+203 GASSKIRIRGGSSLS

-240 DVLNTINPN
+240 DMLNTINPN

-282 KAGSKPRV
+282 KAGSKPRI
-290 NVDMSGSFKT
+290 NVDMSGTFKT
-300 VAKKVDVLG
+300 VAKKVDVLS

-314 EFFMANYGDNADAV
+314 EFFMANYGTNADAV
-328 AALGNANTKWQD
+328 AALGNANTNWQD
-340 EIYRSAFS
+340 EIYRNTFA

-355 TGGYVSKE
+355 SGGYVSGNKV
-363 STFKMPYRV
+363 FKMPYRV

-380 GTLKTTGMSR
+380 GNLKTTGMSR
-390 GTVGINLTPTLLND
+390 GNFGFNLTPTLFDD

-410 NGKGVFTHNSYAD
+410 NGKGVFTHNKFAD
-423 EGAIGA
+423 EGAIGSA
-429 AVQYDPLKPVDSM
+429 IQYNPLKPVDNK
-442 WMSNGAPNTMSTLN
+442 WESNGAPNTMSTLN
-456 PVAMLN
+456 PVFQLN
-462 QQNKDSYVRRFVG
+462 EQHKSSYVRRFVG
-475 NAQFDYKFKFLPG
+475 NAQFDYKFKFLDG

-498 FSTTTGWNISDQY
+498 ISTTSGWNISDYQ
-511 SEVSYHDK
+511 SEVSYHNK
-519 VQNGTGAWEK
+519 VENGTGLWEK

-544 YAKELKEIYSRF
+544 YAKELKEINSRF

-563 WQRFYNKTTDKKIAN
+563 WQHFYNKTTNEKKSN
-578 DGSGQE
+578 DGNNKYLYG
-584 YDVSKP
+584 DPTLFK
-590 IFMTESYLVSFY
+590 TESYLISFY
-602 GRLNYTLL
+602 GRLNYTFM

-615 TFTLRDDGTSRF
+615 TFTIRDDGTSRF
-627 QNNKWGLF
+627 QNNKWGVF

-641 WRISEEPF
+641 WRISEENF
-649 MKNADWLSNLKL
+649 MKNVDWLSNLKL
-661 RLGYGITGQQNINQ
+661 RLGWGITGQQNINQ
-675 GDYPSIP
+675 GDYPSIA
-682 TVHTNQGGSYYMF
+682 TYHTNQHGSLYMF
-695 GNGIVVPIT
+695 GNNVIIPIT
-704 AKGYASQIKWEETT
+704 PKGYASQIKWEETT

-724 DFGFARNRING
+724 DFGFLGNRING
-735 SIDVYKRKT
+735 SIDVYMRKT
-744 NDLLNKVPVAS
+744 KDLLNKVPVAS

-761 YLLMNV
+761 YLLTNV
-767 GDMENKGIEAAL
+767 GDMENKGIEGAL
-779 NVVPIEKKDLRWEIG
+779 NVVPIEQKDLRWEIG

-812 PSYLGVEAGD
+812 PSYPGVEDGG

-832 IQQVGNPIN
+832 IQKVGNPMN
-841 SFYVYQQVYDE
+841 SFYVLQQVYDE
-852 AGKPL
+852 TGKPL
-857 EGVYVDRNFDGQI
+857 EGIYVDRNHDGQI
-870 TDDDRYVYYKPDA
+870 TDDDRYVYYKPDP
-883 DVNLGLNTELSYKKW
+883 DVIIGLNTELSYKKW
-898 TLSASLRS
+898 TLSAAFRS
-906 SLGNYVYNNVASN
+906 FLGNYVYNNVASN

-942 NFAQAQYKSDY
+942 NFQQAQYKSDY

-962 LDKVTLAYNIA
+962 LDKITLAYNIA

-981 AQNIFTITKYDGV
+981 AQNVFTITKYDGV